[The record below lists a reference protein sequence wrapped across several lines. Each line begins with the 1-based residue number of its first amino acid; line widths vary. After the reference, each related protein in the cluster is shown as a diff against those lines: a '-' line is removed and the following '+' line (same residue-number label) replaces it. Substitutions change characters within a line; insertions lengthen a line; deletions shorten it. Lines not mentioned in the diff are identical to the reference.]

1 MRRRIIAGL
10 LAINLII
17 GLPVTD
23 TFAGQSIVQVQTDTD
38 VSVFDTQQTTNVTN
52 DEKSDIEINEKPENS
67 SNANNE
73 QVVETPKSDNSEEMK
88 NADETDTAGDQL
100 NGEQTETDKDAV
112 DSTEKDKTEEIKGT
126 ETVEAEEEVPTTE
139 QIETTET
146 TETLETAEEP
156 ELALLALNAAE
167 YLDIAKC
174 FGVKYNAVNKTVQ
187 IENRMDF
194 IMLSNC
200 DPAIVADFTINI
212 SATAANSLLNLEKE
226 NGDEYEFR
234 GIGDE
239 DNPFH
244 GTINSTGINKIQ
256 VNRTFFGGLRSDASI
271 GNAIKIVWDG
281 DDSVPMLA
289 GTYVISGTGEYKL
302 PENLSIESAE
312 ADTVKMGGLIG
323 TVKCADPTASGTLV
337 LGSFVSYKNVAVD
350 VSNGNAGLICNTLES
365 GAIRLKEGALPTTA
379 WSVSGSGDAG
389 GLIGHMNAGTK
400 LEFAIEN
407 GSADKLTVTST
418 AGNAGGIAGV
428 IDDGAAVILKSSFTL
443 SNLNVTG
450 TTSGGGV
457 AGTTSNEAVQAEG
470 ASKLIMTAP
479 TVKAKGTGS
488 SAGGFYGDY
497 TVSNENVDAYPQY
510 VEIDSVNVTVQ
521 DGKRGDANGGNAGG
535 IFGTFKFNTD
545 YTFDWNNKLFNA
557 KWTDGSAEGYGA
569 VIGQVISDNRK
580 CKLILQNISLKSFYV
595 KGGNRSNYQGGII
608 GRIGSVDKPVYVEMN
623 NINVDADMPFAAST
637 RGFGGVAGQLTAGSI
652 LKAVNLTVKT
662 RDNANSDFAIWE
674 GGGLVGYAGAGS
686 VLELSGTT
694 DISGA
699 RFNPFQNKY
708 VGQLVG
714 AQDNALIYARGDGNG
729 NGWTFKRSATAYKVN
744 DIGNYGEILRLKDA
758 GGTAVTG
765 LSTDLVTIT
774 DDHIVTMKV
783 PSAAYG
789 ENEISIASVDDFA
802 LLAITWNSQGYFS
815 ADAGNINSQTWK
827 NLFTKNIILA
837 ADIDLTGTGIIGLT
851 RDNRIGNDTTYS
863 YQGTF
868 DGRGNTIIMA
878 AGETFGLRGDSAASG
893 EGSGQLYSYCN
904 DSNCHTDIGLFA
916 QAGGSIKDLVIK
928 GNITFSTYG
937 GWGNAGGIAG
947 RTCGNIV
954 LVQNVKA
961 EETITLMQI
970 ADGKTTYIGGFFGE
984 NNVSMVTID
993 QTSYAGAAIQL
1004 NNVASGAGDNVHAG
1018 GMIGTSRVNVTIDC
1032 NSAAVGGSITS
1043 DSTENLYCG
1052 GMIATIQNGGT
1063 VNIRDLS
1070 VDGLVIAAE
1079 KANGTCGGFLGYS
1092 WNKVQVNFAINSTNS
1107 TNSAEYALKVKNN
1120 AQINAP
1126 NANVGGLVYTSTGKS
1141 RWTVNEKGINLSGA
1155 QITAGNNKA
1164 LGLLVCHGES
1174 LYLEFTE
1181 HWSTA
1186 YELSGISLS
1195 TTAAIFDE
1203 LVAYTASS
1211 AANIWKNGENGII
1224 SLATKQRVG
1233 VNPGIECTTYVNRTT
1248 YGSGKNN
1255 GCSRYYY
1262 DLDKKIETV
1271 NATTKNGKID
1281 TREELLIWSVYLY
1294 ANNNLKSY
1302 FKVGDSGEV
1311 KYSIGGSSEDKPAD
1325 LNMKGL
1331 SYYPINLSAEDVTV
1345 ENAKITFDNETIEKA
1360 ESSNKS
1366 TVGSQDVHTQH
1377 YAMHSGLFHDQDNG
1391 EITVNVKNVTFSGSI
1406 GKVADYDS
1414 GVLFSG
1420 SVGGSKTDN
1429 VLHIYTMNLEQITLD
1444 GLTVYNIG
1452 DKKAPMLL
1460 NQLGSYITV
1469 SVDTVSAKNYASP
1482 GQKAAASSLIGDV
1495 GSGNGTQI
1503 SISFSN
1509 IALPD
1514 KTMDKG
1520 GIFTKATL
1528 LNSFQYADDG
1538 VAVGT
1543 YNFYHKDDYAGNT
1556 HDHHNVTYGAEIT
1569 DASDDTPAGTK
1580 EYKTLQQWYYDET
1593 LHGKEEGIV
1602 KDKDGSTDFRAYL
1615 PYVAVPYNMGNHTHE
1630 LKINQRVSNLTNGCG
1645 TYGHPYVI
1653 TKASELI
1660 ILAEYLA
1667 GGENAKPRKDW
1678 VVTITS
1684 DQNQLCS
1691 SANRLDVS
1699 YQYDGTNWVQ
1709 VKQDSG
1715 EWVEASPQ
1723 VTLANA
1729 VMYRYLLS
1737 AYYDIQGEADT
1748 AGGYE
1753 LTLNN
1758 FKGLGN
1764 TVYPFRGVITSSNG
1778 TTVKLLGSETANGFI
1793 PYSYGSVIKDISFS
1807 YQTQDGKGKALAYQ
1821 KASTYYPQTCFGG
1834 VIGCIMGGDNI
1845 IDNVSVTMS
1854 EGWLTLT
1861 GEKKYLLQ
1869 VGGFVGSVCGGGV
1882 IFRNM
1887 TGKSGLA
1894 DNMISSGSVAEN
1906 ATDSLYVNP
1915 YVGRVLDG
1923 FAFSEGCEVANTNKN
1938 YKINKLDTKDIR
1950 VLTTTGG
1957 EKGSRTFC
1965 FKTEIK
1971 DAQGL
1976 LILSALINSG
1986 AAAGSSDGGSS
1997 SSYGGTYA
2005 YWGVSY
2011 QGQNS
2016 SKDTTYKL
2024 GNGIYGKVRNASYD
2038 HIGDPDRAVS
2048 DFEKAKKDDQTAP
2061 GCSSNQSGKN
2071 AETLN
2076 GDITNAP
2083 YLVTKY
2089 CNKATFYIA
2098 GCDRSVGF
2106 VMNSQANYNMKG
2118 YGNGYQGISAR
2129 YSSNALN
2136 GQKANKD
2143 RIVPWV
2149 TYFKGENSTL
2159 EVDMSVKEYGQDD
2172 FCAVSAGGIYN
2183 LIQVNPVDL
2192 KGANVLEKL
2201 TIADSSISI
2210 QYYDETGA
2218 EVTEIGKI
2226 EQGYAYEAVGVGGF
2240 AGNNASNMVA
2250 DTNNASYKF
2259 QNVNIKDS
2267 SFTSPGGAGGLMG
2280 NAGKMTWE
2288 NKFAKLF
2295 GSDKVF
2301 FGVNLLDC
2309 TYSRLTVNGRC
2320 AAGGFVGSVNSNSA
2334 VKSSVQFTTAGE
2346 HVVDGTQPSTVKASG
2361 LWYGKEKS
2369 YAGGIFGDVRTKFY
2383 MNEKDTGEL
2392 VLEHTTVSSENA
2404 TGGVVGYVGNEYKI
2418 LHTTFCGSQS
2428 GSATLEGS
2436 SLAGGIVGEGAANG
2450 NIENCKVNYIKI
2462 NSTKGTVGRIGGIV
2476 GYISKGTSSV
2486 KNCTVEHFNANGNMV
2501 GGVAGYINDATVQV
2515 FGCKVLGET
2524 NAQIQLDAANSAGGI
2539 LAFFNTTNP
2548 ITIEQ
2553 CQVNAVKVNA
2563 ITYAGGLVANMNGDQ
2578 KNVLCLYDSA
2588 VQNSM
2593 ITGVY
2598 TGGVVGI
2605 LHGTVQGTNLLC
2617 ANNSV
2622 SGEKG
2627 KLGNIFG
2634 YVGGKFKNVY
2644 LSGVSLQK
2652 GTGTTNLSDLCG
2664 NSNQLKGKGYI
2675 AFADYD
2681 GTAMTAGSADSTAG
2695 TEKDLLGV
2703 TPVFPYVTTSP
2714 KSSLSVKKGYDYLLY
2729 GDSASWTSENNA
2741 FTLKAEKIWNE
2752 RTSASNTKYVYSK
2765 TGVSEFNFSENVST
2779 YNDMQPEH
2787 ADTDFPVLLV
2797 TSENAEKVIADYLDI
2812 VTNGGYSEANKLKQV
2827 KAEAEVYSYD
2837 SAQKK
2842 FVYDSTE
2849 AAALQIKNQ
2858 DGSIVFQA
2866 PIGYDNNRNRFTLLT
2881 VTFGKVEGHQ
2891 YKVQVPLIVRRML
2904 QVDFTATLNY
2914 GTHFK
2919 STDYDNL
2926 TGHVL
2931 ESFGNSVTAYLT
2943 YTYNSEKGAY
2953 ADYGWKNYVEAGGD
2967 ATKVLEK
2974 QIIFAQDDP
2983 VPVGT
2988 QLTLVDC
2995 QDNNRRM
3002 YSYTTTDA
3010 DVKMTKTTISLSS
3023 FTNPDG
3029 KAFASRSIGEVM
3041 GVQAEE
3047 NAAGTFLETDKEGIP
3062 TDTEVTGAVSGVLP
3076 SVKIGE
3082 KYYRLAQSGETGGR
3096 RYKVTIPEENLA
3108 EAGKSKI
3115 KENYYLVITMPESA
3129 VGKANGAIQTDFESR
3144 EIPYQINYELRGGGV
3159 DKQENTASTYQIS
3172 SGYQQKLQD
3181 NSNLNQKELIEAYR
3195 TLKIC
3200 ITDEIT
3206 FPKGQAYQIG
3216 DQLYLRF
3223 IGSLQNWITENG
3235 SQKVASAEFPAG
3247 TEGQVHFYIYTV
3259 DGDKR
3264 TYYSDVQ
3271 SGSMIKWS
3279 TGSARMPVT
3288 ADGYLWTS
3296 DGGNMELP
3304 LSSDGSVANAIS
3316 LQGVRDSILQ
3326 NSGGDKTTGTFYV
3339 EAVLD
3344 AELPSVGLD
3353 VIPQTQLSSD
3363 GSTPIDYAKITYTS
3377 QLSAEKSSLSYS
3389 NMKKTLQGDT
3399 KYYRQETDSAVLTY
3413 DADDVNQL
3421 GINPYDL
3428 GQNVD
3433 ASKEH
3438 ALIDTTAVYDLA
3450 EVRDLENTL
3459 LQSGGV
3465 RFTLKVLQKD
3475 SVAGRTEKYGAQIAG
3490 ESIDAEGSILN
3501 DADQYL
3507 TVKLTGEENPELTYQ
3522 NGIWS
3527 WTIPQS
3533 SYVENHV
3540 IKTGSSFDGTE
3551 FMQALQ
3557 LQVKV
3562 NNIESAKH
3570 YYSNYKVVVEAEILD
3585 AQGNAINAT
3594 TSEDYL
3600 IYTLAK
3606 IRPEF
3611 VE

>member
-1 MRRRIIAGL
+1 M
-10 LAINLII
+10 
-17 GLPVTD
+17 
-23 TFAGQSIVQVQTDTD
+23 
-38 VSVFDTQQTTNVTN
+38 
-52 DEKSDIEINEKPENS
+52 
-67 SNANNE
+67 
-73 QVVETPKSDNSEEMK
+73 
-88 NADETDTAGDQL
+88 
-100 NGEQTETDKDAV
+100 
-112 DSTEKDKTEEIKGT
+112 
-126 ETVEAEEEVPTTE
+126 
-139 QIETTET
+139 
-146 TETLETAEEP
+146 
-156 ELALLALNAAE
+156 
-167 YLDIAKC
+167 
-174 FGVKYNAVNKTVQ
+174 
-187 IENRMDF
+187 
-194 IMLSNC
+194 
-200 DPAIVADFTINI
+200 
-212 SATAANSLLNLEKE
+212 
-226 NGDEYEFR
+226 
-234 GIGDE
+234 
-239 DNPFH
+239 
-244 GTINSTGINKIQ
+244 
-256 VNRTFFGGLRSDASI
+256 
-271 GNAIKIVWDG
+271 
-281 DDSVPMLA
+281 
-289 GTYVISGTGEYKL
+289 
-302 PENLSIESAE
+302 
-312 ADTVKMGGLIG
+312 
-323 TVKCADPTASGTLV
+323 
-337 LGSFVSYKNVAVD
+337 
-350 VSNGNAGLICNTLES
+350 
-365 GAIRLKEGALPTTA
+365 
-379 WSVSGSGDAG
+379 
-389 GLIGHMNAGTK
+389 
-400 LEFAIEN
+400 
-407 GSADKLTVTST
+407 
-418 AGNAGGIAGV
+418 
-428 IDDGAAVILKSSFTL
+428 
-443 SNLNVTG
+443 
-450 TTSGGGV
+450 
-457 AGTTSNEAVQAEG
+457 
-470 ASKLIMTAP
+470 
-479 TVKAKGTGS
+479 
-488 SAGGFYGDY
+488 
-497 TVSNENVDAYPQY
+497 
-510 VEIDSVNVTVQ
+510 
-521 DGKRGDANGGNAGG
+521 
-535 IFGTFKFNTD
+535 
-545 YTFDWNNKLFNA
+545 
-557 KWTDGSAEGYGA
+557 
-569 VIGQVISDNRK
+569 
-580 CKLILQNISLKSFYV
+580 
-595 KGGNRSNYQGGII
+595 
-608 GRIGSVDKPVYVEMN
+608 
-623 NINVDADMPFAAST
+623 
-637 RGFGGVAGQLTAGSI
+637 
-652 LKAVNLTVKT
+652 
-662 RDNANSDFAIWE
+662 
-674 GGGLVGYAGAGS
+674 
-686 VLELSGTT
+686 
-694 DISGA
+694 
-699 RFNPFQNKY
+699 
-708 VGQLVG
+708 
-714 AQDNALIYARGDGNG
+714 
-729 NGWTFKRSATAYKVN
+729 
-744 DIGNYGEILRLKDA
+744 
-758 GGTAVTG
+758 
-765 LSTDLVTIT
+765 
-774 DDHIVTMKV
+774 
-783 PSAAYG
+783 
-789 ENEISIASVDDFA
+789 
-802 LLAITWNSQGYFS
+802 
-815 ADAGNINSQTWK
+815 
-827 NLFTKNIILA
+827 
-837 ADIDLTGTGIIGLT
+837 
-851 RDNRIGNDTTYS
+851 
-863 YQGTF
+863 
-868 DGRGNTIIMA
+868 
-878 AGETFGLRGDSAASG
+878 
-893 EGSGQLYSYCN
+893 
-904 DSNCHTDIGLFA
+904 
-916 QAGGSIKDLVIK
+916 
-928 GNITFSTYG
+928 
-937 GWGNAGGIAG
+937 
-947 RTCGNIV
+947 
-954 LVQNVKA
+954 
-961 EETITLMQI
+961 
-970 ADGKTTYIGGFFGE
+970 
-984 NNVSMVTID
+984 
-993 QTSYAGAAIQL
+993 
-1004 NNVASGAGDNVHAG
+1004 
-1018 GMIGTSRVNVTIDC
+1018 
-1032 NSAAVGGSITS
+1032 
-1043 DSTENLYCG
+1043 
-1052 GMIATIQNGGT
+1052 
-1063 VNIRDLS
+1063 
-1070 VDGLVIAAE
+1070 
-1079 KANGTCGGFLGYS
+1079 
-1092 WNKVQVNFAINSTNS
+1092 
-1107 TNSAEYALKVKNN
+1107 
-1120 AQINAP
+1120 
-1126 NANVGGLVYTSTGKS
+1126 
-1141 RWTVNEKGINLSGA
+1141 
-1155 QITAGNNKA
+1155 
-1164 LGLLVCHGES
+1164 
-1174 LYLEFTE
+1174 
-1181 HWSTA
+1181 
-1186 YELSGISLS
+1186 
-1195 TTAAIFDE
+1195 
-1203 LVAYTASS
+1203 
-1211 AANIWKNGENGII
+1211 
-1224 SLATKQRVG
+1224 
-1233 VNPGIECTTYVNRTT
+1233 
-1248 YGSGKNN
+1248 
-1255 GCSRYYY
+1255 
-1262 DLDKKIETV
+1262 
-1271 NATTKNGKID
+1271 
-1281 TREELLIWSVYLY
+1281 
-1294 ANNNLKSY
+1294 
-1302 FKVGDSGEV
+1302 
-1311 KYSIGGSSEDKPAD
+1311 
-1325 LNMKGL
+1325 
-1331 SYYPINLSAEDVTV
+1331 
-1345 ENAKITFDNETIEKA
+1345 
-1360 ESSNKS
+1360 
-1366 TVGSQDVHTQH
+1366 
-1377 YAMHSGLFHDQDNG
+1377 
-1391 EITVNVKNVTFSGSI
+1391 
-1406 GKVADYDS
+1406 
-1414 GVLFSG
+1414 
-1420 SVGGSKTDN
+1420 
-1429 VLHIYTMNLEQITLD
+1429 
-1444 GLTVYNIG
+1444 
-1452 DKKAPMLL
+1452 
-1460 NQLGSYITV
+1460 
-1469 SVDTVSAKNYASP
+1469 
-1482 GQKAAASSLIGDV
+1482 
-1495 GSGNGTQI
+1495 
-1503 SISFSN
+1503 
-1509 IALPD
+1509 
-1514 KTMDKG
+1514 
-1520 GIFTKATL
+1520 
-1528 LNSFQYADDG
+1528 
-1538 VAVGT
+1538 AVGT

-1569 DASDDTPAGTK
+1569 DASDDTTAGTK

-1593 LHGKEEGIV
+1593 LYGKEEGIV
-1602 KDKDGSTDFRAYL
+1602 KDKDGSTDFRTYL
-1615 PYVAVPYNMGNHTHE
+1615 PYVAEAYNTGKHTHE

-1678 VVTITS
+1678 IVTITS

-1699 YQYDGTNWVQ
+1699 YQYNGTNWVQ
-1709 VKQDSG
+1709 VKQNSG

-1748 AGGYE
+1748 TRRYE

-1861 GEKKYLLQ
+1861 GQKKYLLQ
-1869 VGGFVGSVCGGGV
+1869 VGGYVGSVCGGGV

-1887 TGKSGLA
+1887 DGKAGLT

-1906 ATDSLYVNP
+1906 DTASLYVNP

-2192 KGANVLEKL
+2192 NGANVLEKL
-2201 TIADSSISI
+2201 TIANSYISI

-2250 DTNNASYKF
+2250 DANNASYKF
-2259 QNVNIKDS
+2259 QNINIKDS

-2309 TYSRLTVNGRC
+2309 TYSGLTVNGRC

-2346 HVVDGTQPSTVKASG
+2346 HVVDGTEASTVKASG

-2369 YAGGIFGDVRTKFY
+2369 YAGGIFGNVRTKFY

-2418 LHTTFCGSQS
+2418 LHTTFRGIQS
-2428 GSATLEGS
+2428 AFATIDGS

-2578 KNVLCLYDSA
+2578 KNVLYLYDSA

-2681 GTAMTAGSADSTAG
+2681 GAAMTAGSADSTAG

-2765 TGVSEFNFSENVST
+2765 TDVSEFNFSENVST

-2858 DGSIVFQA
+2858 DGSIVFRA

-3010 DVKMTKTTISLSS
+3010 DAKMTKTTISLSS

-3029 KAFASRSIGEVM
+3029 TAFASRSIGEVM

-3076 SVKIGE
+3076 TVKIGE

-3096 RYKVTIPEENLA
+3096 RYKVTIPEENLS

-3129 VGKANGAIQTDFESR
+3129 IGKANGAIQTDFESR

-3181 NSNLNQKELIEAYR
+3181 NSNLNQKELIEADR
-3195 TLKIC
+3195 ILKIC

-3264 TYYSDVQ
+3264 TYYSVVQ

-3296 DGGNMELP
+3296 DGGNMEVP

-3353 VIPQTQLSSD
+3353 VIPQTQLSAD

-3450 EVRDLENTL
+3450 EMRDLENTL

-3475 SVAGRTEKYGAQIAG
+3475 SAAGRTEKYGAQIAG
-3490 ESIDAEGSILN
+3490 ESIDAEGSLLN

-3551 FMQALQ
+3551 FMQAVQ

>member
-10 LAINLII
+10 LVINLII

-23 TFAGQSIVQVQTDTD
+23 ISAEQSIVQVQTDTD
-38 VSVFDTQQTTNVTN
+38 ESVSDTQQTTNVEN
-52 DEKSDIEINEKPENS
+52 NEKSE
-67 SNANNE
+67 
-73 QVVETPKSDNSEEMK
+73 NSEETK
-88 NADETDTAGDQL
+88 NEDETDKAGNQR
-100 NGEQTETDKDAV
+100 NGELTENDKKAV
-112 DSTEKDKTEEIKGT
+112 DSTEKDKTEEIEGT
-126 ETVEAEEEVPTTE
+126 ETVNPEEEVPTTE
-139 QIETTET
+139 KIETTET
-146 TETLETAEEP
+146 AETTEEP
-156 ELALLALNAAE
+156 ELALFALNVNG
-167 YLDIAKC
+167 YLDIADC
-174 FGVKYNAVNKTVQ
+174 FGAKYNAVNKAVQ

-200 DPAIVADFTINI
+200 DPAVVSELTINI
-212 SATAANSLLNLEKE
+212 SATAAGSLLNLEKE
-226 NGDEYEFR
+226 DGDEYEFR

-239 DNPFH
+239 ANPFH
-244 GTINSTGINKIQ
+244 GTLNSTGINKIQ
-256 VNRTFFGGLRSDASI
+256 VNQTFFGGLRSGASI

-281 DDSVPMLA
+281 DGSVPMLA
-289 GTYVISGTGEYKL
+289 GTYVMDGAGECKL

-312 ADTVKMGGLIG
+312 ADTVIMGGLIG

-337 LGSFVSYKNVAVD
+337 LGSFVSYKNVAVN

-389 GLIGHMNAGTK
+389 GLIGHMNAGTN
-400 LEFAIEN
+400 LELAIAN
-407 GSADKLTVTST
+407 GSADNLTVTST
-418 AGNAGGIAGV
+418 AGNAGGVAGV
-428 IDDGAAVILKSSFTL
+428 IEDGAAVILKSSFTL
-443 SNLNVTG
+443 SKLNVTG
-450 TTSGGGV
+450 AASGGGV
-457 AGTTSNEAVQAEG
+457 AGTTSNDAVQAEG
-470 ASKLIMTAP
+470 DSKLTMTAP

-488 SAGGFYGDY
+488 SAGGVYGDY
-497 TVSNENVDAYPQY
+497 TVTNANKFPECIRVQK
-510 VEIDSVNVTVQ
+510 VNVAVIGGNYSI
-521 DGKRGDANGGNAGG
+521 DNGGNAGG
-535 IFGTFKFNTD
+535 IFGKLCLNTASYTIAFNNVDSGEAFQSTWPN
-545 YTFDWNNKLFNA
+545 TSVQGEN
-557 KWTDGSAEGYGA
+557 YGA
-569 VIGQVISDNRK
+569 IAGQVVSSAITNTMTIQDVRMESAYVSGDNRTR
-580 CKLILQNISLKSFYV
+580 F
-595 KGGNRSNYQGGII
+595 QGGLI
-608 GRIGSVDKPVYVEMN
+608 GKLGGSTGEAAYLEVS
-623 NINVDADMPFAAST
+623 NVNVKCTQPYAKNPM
-637 RGFGGVAGQLTAGSI
+637 GFGGLVGCVAEGSI
-652 LKAVNLTVKT
+652 LKMTDNVKIAT
-662 RDNANSDFAIWE
+662 TNDIYE
-674 GGGLVGYAGAGS
+674 GGSVVGYACAGS
-686 VLELSGTT
+686 AVEFSGTT
-694 DISGA
+694 DTSEV
-699 RFNPFQNKY
+699 RFRLYNNSAHFA
-708 VGQLVG
+708 GQLVG
-714 AQDNALIYARGDGNG
+714 AQENALIYARGDGNG
-729 NGWTFKRSATAYKVN
+729 NGWTFNRSTTAYKVN

-758 GGTAVTG
+758 NGTATAG
-765 LSTDLVTIT
+765 LGTDLITIT
-774 DDHIVTMKV
+774 ADHKVTLKA

-789 ENEISIASVDDFA
+789 GNEISIASADDFA

-815 ADAGNINSQTWK
+815 ADAGNINSQTWM
-827 NLFTKNIILA
+827 NLFAKNITLA
-837 ADIDLTGTGIIGLT
+837 ADINLTGTGMIGFT
-851 RDNRIGNDTTYS
+851 RDNRIADNEQYAYS
-863 YQGTF
+863 GILDGGTHKI
-868 DGRGNTIIMA
+868 TLAI
-878 AGETFGLRGDSAASG
+878 GETFGRRNNAAASG
-893 EGSGQLYSYCN
+893 DGSGQLYPFTHYYESQLKY
-904 DSNCHTDIGLFA
+904 CHTELGLFA
-916 QAGGSIKDLVIK
+916 QVNGSVKNLVID
-928 GNITFSTYG
+928 GIINFGTYAS
-937 GWGNAGGIAG
+937 WGNVGGIAG
-947 RTCGNIV
+947 RTYRTS
-954 LVQNVKA
+954 VQVSGVKA

-984 NNVSMVTID
+984 NNVSSVTID

-1004 NNVASGAGDNVHAG
+1004 NNVVSGAGDDVHAG

-1032 NSAAVGGSITS
+1032 NSATVGGSITS

-1079 KANGTCGGFLGYS
+1079 KTNGTCGGFLGYS
-1092 WNKVQVNFAINSTNS
+1092 WNNVQVNFAS
-1107 TNSAEYALKVKNN
+1107 NSAEYALKVKNN
-1120 AQINAP
+1120 AKINAP
-1126 NANVGGLVYTSTGKS
+1126 NANVGGLAYTSTGKS
-1141 RWTVNEKGINLSGA
+1141 RWTVNDKGINLSGA

-1186 YELSGISLS
+1186 YELSGISLT
-1195 TTAAIFDE
+1195 TTADTFDE
-1203 LVAYTASS
+1203 LVAYTTSY
-1211 AANIWKNGENGII
+1211 AANISNNNVNGIV

-1233 VNPGIECTTYVNRTT
+1233 VNPGTECTTYVNRTT
-1248 YGSGKNN
+1248 YGSGKTN

-1271 NATTKNGKID
+1271 NAATKDGWID
-1281 TREELLIWSVYLY
+1281 TPEELLIWSVYQY
-1294 ANNNLKSY
+1294 ATGNLKDY

-1311 KYSIGGSSEDKPAD
+1311 QYNIGSASADSPAKLD
-1325 LNMKGL
+1325 MKGL
-1331 SYYPINLSAEDVTV
+1331 SYYPIDLSAGDVTV
-1345 ENAKITFDNETIEKA
+1345 QNAKITFYNETIEKA
-1360 ESSNKS
+1360 ENGNKS
-1366 TVGSQDVHTQH
+1366 TVGNWHVHTQH
-1377 YAMHSGLFHDQDNG
+1377 YAMHCGLFRNQANG
-1391 EITVNVKNVTFSGSI
+1391 EMKVNVKNVTFAGSI
-1406 GKVADYDS
+1406 GKVYDAS

-1429 VLHIYTMNLEQITLD
+1429 VLHIFTMNLEQITLD

-1452 DKKAPMLL
+1452 DTKAPMLL
-1460 NQLGSYITV
+1460 NQLGSYVTV
-1469 SVDTVSAKNYASP
+1469 AVDTVNAKNYAPS
-1482 GQKAAASSLIGDV
+1482 GQKAASSLIGDV
-1495 GSGNGTQI
+1495 GAGDGTQI

-1514 KTMDKG
+1514 KTTDKG

-1569 DASDDTPAGTK
+1569 DASDDTSAGTK
-1580 EYKTLQQWYYDET
+1580 EYKALQQWYYDEK

-1615 PYVAVPYNMGNHTHE
+1615 PYVAVAYNTENHTHE
-1630 LKINQRVSNLTNGCG
+1630 LKINQRVSNLANGCG

-1653 TKASELI
+1653 TKASELM

-1699 YQYDGTNWVQ
+1699 YQYNGANWVQ

-1715 EWVEASPQ
+1715 AWVEASPQ

-1748 AGGYE
+1748 AGGHQ

-1778 TTVKLLGSETANGFI
+1778 ATVKLLGSETANGFI

-1807 YQTQDGKGKALAYQ
+1807 YQKQDGKEKALAYQ
-1821 KASTYYPQTCFGG
+1821 NASTYYPQTCFGG

-1887 TGKSGLA
+1887 DEKAGLT
-1894 DNMISSGSVAEN
+1894 DNMISGGSVAEN
-1906 ATDSLYVNP
+1906 ATASLYVNP

-1923 FAFSEGCEVANTNKN
+1923 FAFSEGCEVTNTNKN
-1938 YKINKLDTKDIR
+1938 YKINPLDTKDTG

-1957 EKGSRTFC
+1957 AQEAWKGHTYHLQ
-1965 FKTEIK
+1965 TTIK
-1971 DAQGL
+1971 NKQGL
-1976 LILSALINSG
+1976 LLLSALVNSG
-1986 AAAGSSDGGSS
+1986 ACAGGDTSSN
-1997 SSYGGTYA
+1997 GGTYA
-2005 YWGVSY
+2005 YWGSQY
-2011 QGQNS
+2011 D
-2016 SKDTTYKL
+2016 SKTKYKF
-2024 GNGIYGKVRNASYD
+2024 GNDHYGKVRNANYNY
-2038 HIGDPDRAVS
+2038 IGHPEKQEAES
-2048 DFEKAKKDDQTAP
+2048 DFKNAILDDQKAP
-2061 GCSSNQSGKN
+2061 GYAGNQVICS
-2071 AETLN
+2071 AETLDA
-2076 GDITNAP
+2076 GTNAP
-2083 YLVTKY
+2083 YLITKY
-2089 CNKATFYIA
+2089 CNKSTFYIS
-2098 GCDRSVGF
+2098 GYQRRVSF
-2106 VMNSQANYNMKG
+2106 VMADGDGTDYDMSG

-2129 YSSNALN
+2129 YVSNALN
-2136 GQKANKD
+2136 GGNKD
-2143 RIVPWV
+2143 RVIPWV
-2149 TYFKGENSTL
+2149 TTFDGKQNTLEVKRSTL
-2159 EVDMSVKEYGQDD
+2159 EYESDD
-2172 FCAVSAGGIYN
+2172 FVTVSSGGLYN
-2183 LIQVNPVDL
+2183 LIQLDMKEMPDRDAYALSN
-2192 KGANVLEKL
+2192 L
-2201 TIADSSISI
+2201 TIKDSEIFISYYNADGK
-2210 QYYDETGA
+2210 ETTGGN
-2218 EVTEIGKI
+2218 T
-2226 EQGYAYEAVGVGGF
+2226 AVGVGGF
-2240 AGNNASNMVA
+2240 AGNNARNLSVNE
-2250 DTNNASYKF
+2250 NNASATFKNVTIINSKF
-2259 QNVNIKDS
+2259 HS
-2267 SFTSPGGAGGLMG
+2267 SGGAGGLMG
-2280 NAGKMTWE
+2280 NAGISNGDHNLNTLYGSGD
-2288 NKFAKLF
+2288 NRLGINLIDCSYSKLDIY
-2295 GSDKVF
+2295 GE
-2301 FGVNLLDC
+2301 
-2309 TYSRLTVNGRC
+2309 Y
-2320 AAGGFVGSVNSNSA
+2320 AAGGFVGYICNNSQNNDK
-2334 VKSSVQFTTAGE
+2334 VKSSVLVKNMTDNIVGADSKIVAGSRYSDSYAAGIFGYVKTRLE
-2346 HVVDGTQPSTVKASG
+2346 INNITEQNISIGSTGNKIVAGGLIGKQENTFNIMNAS
-2361 LWYGKEKS
+2361 YAGKEKQ
-2369 YAGGIFGDVRTKFY
+2369 YATISIKQVDSNW
-2383 MNEKDTGEL
+2383 NEN
-2392 VLEHTTVSSENA
+2392 V
-2404 TGGVVGYVGNEYKI
+2404 I
-2418 LHTTFCGSQS
+2418 
-2428 GSATLEGS
+2428 
-2436 SLAGGIVGEGAANG
+2436 
-2450 NIENCKVNYIKI
+2450 
-2462 NSTKGTVGRIGGIV
+2462 IGGIV
-2476 GYISKGTSSV
+2476 GDTAISQDKTGTIQKCGVKYVTLTEEKVSGKIGGIIGYVEKGKECV
-2486 KNCTVEHFNANGNMV
+2486 VEQCKIEHFNANGNWTGGIV
-2501 GGVAGYINDATVQV
+2501 GSTNAVTTIT
-2515 FGCKVLGET
+2515 GCEVLGENTT
-2524 NAQIQLDAANSAGGI
+2524 NQIDLQGEYSVGGI
-2539 LAFFNTTNP
+2539 LGFVQSTNLVK
-2548 ITIEQ
+2548 IEQ
-2553 CQVNAVKVNA
+2553 CKVDNAFIHATTNSN
-2563 ITYAGGLVANMNGDQ
+2563 TYAGGFIANMNKSDN
-2578 KNVLCLYDSA
+2578 KINLFDNTI
-2588 VQNSM
+2588 QNSS
-2593 ITGVY
+2593 
-2598 TGGVVGI
+2598 
-2605 LHGTVQGTNLLC
+2605 VQ
-2617 ANNSV
+2617 A
-2622 SGEKG
+2622 
-2627 KLGNIFG
+2627 G
-2634 YVGGKFKNVY
+2634 YVGGMVGIMHGTLNGSNLLSSNTSINGGGNGKGLLIGFVNDGLKNVY

-2664 NSNQLKGKGYI
+2664 NSNKLKGKGYI
-2675 AFADYD
+2675 AFADYN
-2681 GTAMTAGSADSTAG
+2681 GAAMTAGSADSTAG

-2714 KSSLSVKKGYDYLLY
+2714 KSSLSVQKGYDYLLY

-2812 VTNGGYSEANKLKQV
+2812 VTNGGYSEANTLKQV
-2827 KAEAEVYSYD
+2827 TAGAEVYSYD
-2837 SAQKK
+2837 STQKK
-2842 FVYDSTE
+2842 FAYDSTA
-2849 AAALQIKNQ
+2849 AAALQIDKNQ
-2858 DGSIVFQA
+2858 DGSIVFHA
-2866 PIGYDNNRNRFTLLT
+2866 PIGYDNSRNRFTLLT
-2881 VTFGKVEGHQ
+2881 VTFGTVAGHQ

-2931 ESFGNSVTAYLT
+2931 ESYGNSVTAYLT

-2974 QIIFAQDDP
+2974 QIIFAQDDDLP
-2983 VPVGT
+2983 AGT

-3002 YSYTTTDA
+3002 YSYTITDA
-3010 DVKMTKTTISLSS
+3010 DAKTKSISLSS
-3023 FTNPDG
+3023 FTNPDS

-3047 NAAGTFLETDKEGIP
+3047 NAAGTFLETDKEGMP

-3076 SVKIGE
+3076 TVKIGE
-3082 KYYRLAQSGETGGR
+3082 KYYRLAQSGETGGK
-3096 RYKVTIPEENLA
+3096 RYKVTIPEENLS

-3159 DKQENTASTYQIS
+3159 DSQENTASTYQIS
-3172 SGYQQKLQD
+3172 SGYQQKLKD
-3181 NSNLNQKELIEAYR
+3181 NSNLNQKELIEADR

-3206 FPKGQAYQIG
+3206 FPKEQAYQIG

-3259 DGDKR
+3259 NGDKR
-3264 TYYSDVQ
+3264 TYYSTAQ
-3271 SGSMIKWS
+3271 SGSTIKWS
-3279 TGSARMPVT
+3279 TGSARTPVT

-3339 EAVLD
+3339 EAVLE

-3450 EVRDLENTL
+3450 EMRDLENTL

-3551 FMQALQ
+3551 FMQAVQ

-3570 YYSNYKVVVEAEILD
+3570 SYSNYKVVVEAEILD
-3585 AQGNAINAT
+3585 VQGNAINAT

>member
-10 LAINLII
+10 LAINLFI

-38 VSVFDTQQTTNVTN
+38 VSVSDVQQTTNVTN
-52 DEKSDIEINEKPENS
+52 SEKSDIEINEKPENS
-67 SNANNE
+67 SNADNE
-73 QVVETPKSDNSEEMK
+73 QAVETPKSDNSEEMK

-112 DSTEKDKTEEIKGT
+112 DSTEKDKTEETKGT
-126 ETVEAEEEVPTTE
+126 ETVEAEEEAPTTE
-139 QIETTET
+139 QIEATET
-146 TETLETAEEP
+146 TETTEEP
-156 ELALLALNAAE
+156 ELALFALNTVD

-174 FGVKYNAVNKTVQ
+174 FGVKYNAANNTVQ

-200 DPAIVADFTINI
+200 DPAIVAKLTINI
-212 SATAANSLLNLEKE
+212 NGTAANSTLDLEKKD
-226 NGDEYEFR
+226 GDTYEFR

-239 DNPFH
+239 NHPFC
-244 GTINSTGINKIQ
+244 GKIESTGITKIQ
-256 VNRTFFGGLRSDASI
+256 TNTTFFGGLSADAKVA
-271 GNAIKIVWDG
+271 NAIKIVWDG
-281 DDSVPMLA
+281 DGSVPMLA

-337 LGSFVSYKNVAVD
+337 LGSFVSYKNVAVN

-365 GAIRLKEGALPTTA
+365 GAIRLEAGALPTTA
-379 WSVSGSGDAG
+379 WSISGSGDAG
-389 GLIGHMNAGTK
+389 GLIGHMNAGTN
-400 LEFAIEN
+400 LELAIAD

-428 IDDGAAVILKSSFTL
+428 IDDGAAVILKSNFTL

-457 AGTTSNEAVQAEG
+457 AGTTSNDAVKAEG
-470 ASKLIMTAP
+470 DSKLTMTAP
-479 TVKAKGTGS
+479 TVKAKGVGS

-497 TVSNENVDAYPQY
+497 TVSNANVDAYPQY

-535 IFGTFKFNTD
+535 IFGTLQVNTN
-545 YTFDWNNKLFNA
+545 YKIDWTNNKLFKA
-557 KWTDGSAEGYGA
+557 KWTAGSAEGYGA
-569 VIGQVISDNRK
+569 VIGQVISDNRT
-580 CKLILQNISLKSFYV
+580 CKLILQKISLESYYV
-595 KGGNRSNYQGGII
+595 KDGNRSNYQGGII
-608 GRIGSVDKPVYVEMN
+608 GRIGSADKPVYVEMN
-623 NINVDADMPFAAST
+623 NIEVYADMPFAAST

-652 LKAVNLTVKT
+652 LKAVDLTVKT
-662 RDNANSDFAIWE
+662 NKNPHPDYAIWE

-729 NGWTFKRSATAYKVN
+729 NGWTFNRSTTAYKVN

-758 GGTAVTG
+758 NGTATIG
-765 LSTDLVTIT
+765 LSTDLITIT
-774 DDHIVTMKV
+774 ADHKVTLKA

-802 LLAITWNSQGYFS
+802 LLAIAWNSQGYFS

-827 NLFTKNIILA
+827 KLFTKNITLT

-916 QAGGSIKDLVIK
+916 QAGGIIQNLTIGGSIA
-928 GNITFSTYG
+928 FSTFG

-947 RTCGNIV
+947 RTYGTG
-954 LVQNVKA
+954 VQVSNVTA
-961 EETITLMQI
+961 EEAITLTQ
-970 ADGKTTYIGGFFGE
+970 AVNGKTTYIGGFYGE
-984 NNVSMVTID
+984 NNVSVVTID
-993 QTSYAGAAIQL
+993 QNSYAKARIEL
-1004 NNVASGAGDNVHAG
+1004 NVASGNADSVQAG
-1018 GMIGTSRVNVTIDC
+1018 GMIGTSQVNAVINCD
-1032 NSAAVGGSITS
+1032 AAIVGGSITS
-1043 DSTENLYCG
+1043 DSTKKLCG
-1052 GMIATIQNGGT
+1052 GGLIATIPNGGTVT

-1070 VDGLVIAAE
+1070 VDAFAISAE
-1079 KANGTCGGFLGYS
+1079 NASETCGGFLGYS
-1092 WNKVQVNFAINSTNS
+1092 WNNAQVNFSTN
-1107 TNSAEYALKVKNN
+1107 TTGYALKVKN
-1120 AQINAP
+1120 AAKINAP

-1141 RWTVNEKGINLSGA
+1141 RWTVNDKGINLSGA
-1155 QITAGNNKA
+1155 QITAGNGKA

-1181 HWSTA
+1181 HWSKA
-1186 YELSGISLS
+1186 YELTNISLT

-1211 AANIWKNGENGII
+1211 AANIMKNNENGIV
-1224 SLATKQRVG
+1224 SLATEQRVG
-1233 VNPGIECTTYVNRTT
+1233 VNTGTKCTTYVNRTT
-1248 YGSGKNN
+1248 YGNGKTN

-1262 DLDKKIETV
+1262 DLDQKIETV
-1271 NATTKNGKID
+1271 KTAPKDGWID
-1281 TREELLIWSVYLY
+1281 TPEELLIWSVYQY
-1294 ANNNLKSY
+1294 ATGNLKDY
-1302 FKVGDSGEV
+1302 FKFGDSGEV
-1311 KYSIGGSSEDKPAD
+1311 QYKIGGASADSPAKLD
-1325 LNMKGL
+1325 MKGL
-1331 SYYPINLSAEDVTV
+1331 SYYPINLSVGNVTV
-1345 ENAKITFDNETIEKA
+1345 QNANITFYNETIEKA
-1360 ESSNKS
+1360 ESSNSNKS
-1366 TVGSQDVHTQH
+1366 TVGNRDVHTQH
-1377 YAMHSGLFHDQDNG
+1377 YAMHSGLFHEQDNG
-1391 EITVNVKNVTFSGSI
+1391 EMTVNVKNVTFSGSI
-1406 GKVADYDS
+1406 GKVADDAS

-1444 GLTVYNIG
+1444 GLIVYNIG
-1452 DKKAPMLL
+1452 ATKAPMLF
-1460 NQLGSYITV
+1460 NQLGSYVTV
-1469 SVDTVSAKNYASP
+1469 SVDTVSAKNYASS

-1495 GSGNGTQI
+1495 GSGDGTQI

-1514 KTMDKG
+1514 KTTDKG
-1520 GIFTKATL
+1520 GIFTRATL

-1543 YNFYHKDDYAGNT
+1543 YNFYHKDDYTGNT

-1569 DASDDTPAGTK
+1569 DASDDTSAGTK

-1593 LHGKEEGIV
+1593 LHGKENGIV
-1602 KDKDGSTDFRAYL
+1602 KDKDDSTDFRAYL
-1615 PYVAVPYNMGNHTHE
+1615 PYVAVAYNTKNHTHE
-1630 LKINQRVSNLTNGCG
+1630 LKINQRVSNLTEGCG

-1691 SANRLDVS
+1691 SAKRLDVS
-1699 YQYDGTNWVQ
+1699 YQYNGTDWVQ

-1715 EWVEASPQ
+1715 EWVETASPS

-1737 AYYDIQGEADT
+1737 AYYDIQGETDKT
-1748 AGGYE
+1748 GRYE

-1764 TVYPFRGVITSSNG
+1764 TVYPFRGVITSSKG
-1778 TTVKLLGSETANGFI
+1778 AIVKLLGSETANGFI

-1807 YQTQDGKGKALAYQ
+1807 YLTQDGKGKALAYQ

-1854 EGWLTLT
+1854 NGWLTLT

-1869 VGGFVGSVCGGGV
+1869 VGGYVGSVCGGGV

-1887 TGKSGLA
+1887 DGKSGLT
-1894 DNMISSGSVAEN
+1894 DNMISGGSVAEN
-1906 ATDSLYVNP
+1906 ATASLYVNP

-1938 YKINKLDTKDIR
+1938 YKINELDTKDIG

-1957 EKGSRTFC
+1957 AREAWKGHTYHLQ
-1965 FKTEIK
+1965 TTIK
-1971 DAQGL
+1971 NKQGL
-1976 LILSALINSG
+1976 LLLSALVNSG
-1986 AAAGSSDGGSS
+1986 ACAGGDTSSN
-1997 SSYGGTYA
+1997 GGTYA
-2005 YWGVSY
+2005 YWGSQY
-2011 QGQNS
+2011 D
-2016 SKDTTYKL
+2016 SKTKYKF
-2024 GNGIYGKVRNASYD
+2024 GNDHYGKVRNANYNY
-2038 HIGDPDRAVS
+2038 IGHPEKQEAES
-2048 DFEKAKKDDQTAP
+2048 DFKNAILDDQKAP
-2061 GCSSNQSGKN
+2061 GYAGNQVICS
-2071 AETLN
+2071 AETLDA
-2076 GDITNAP
+2076 GTNAP
-2083 YLVTKY
+2083 YLITKY
-2089 CNKATFYIA
+2089 CNKSTFYIS
-2098 GCDRSVGF
+2098 GYQRRVSF
-2106 VMNSQANYNMKG
+2106 VMADGTDYNMSD

-2129 YSSNALN
+2129 YVSNALN
-2136 GQKANKD
+2136 GGNND
-2143 RIVPWV
+2143 RVIPWV
-2149 TYFKGENSTL
+2149 TTFDGNQRTLEVKRSTL
-2159 EVDMSVKEYGQDD
+2159 EYESDD
-2172 FCAVSAGGIYN
+2172 FVTVSSGGLYN
-2183 LIQVNPVDL
+2183 LIQLDMKEMPDQDAYALSN
-2192 KGANVLEKL
+2192 L
-2201 TIADSSISI
+2201 TIKDSEIFISYYNADGK
-2210 QYYDETGA
+2210 ETTGGN
-2218 EVTEIGKI
+2218 T
-2226 EQGYAYEAVGVGGF
+2226 AVGVGGF
-2240 AGNNASNMVA
+2240 AGNNARNLSVNE
-2250 DTNNASYKF
+2250 NNASATFKNVTIINSKF
-2259 QNVNIKDS
+2259 HS
-2267 SFTSPGGAGGLMG
+2267 SGGAGGLMG
-2280 NAGKMTWE
+2280 NAGISNGDHNLNTLYGSGD
-2288 NKFAKLF
+2288 NRLGINLIDCSYSKLDIY
-2295 GSDKVF
+2295 GE
-2301 FGVNLLDC
+2301 
-2309 TYSRLTVNGRC
+2309 Y
-2320 AAGGFVGSVNSNSA
+2320 AAGGFVGYICNNSQNNDK
-2334 VKSSVQFTTAGE
+2334 VKSSVLVKDMTDNIVGADSKIVAGSRYS
-2346 HVVDGTQPSTVKASG
+2346 D
-2361 LWYGKEKS
+2361 S
-2369 YAGGIFGDVRTKFY
+2369 YAAGIFGYVKTRLEINNITEQ
-2383 MNEKDTGEL
+2383 NVSISSTGNKGAAGGL
-2392 VLEHTTVSSENA
+2392 IGKQENA
-2404 TGGVVGYVGNEYKI
+2404 FKITNALYVGTEKKYATISIKQVDSNWNENVIIGGIIGDTAISQDKTGTVRECGVKYVTLTEEKVSGKIGGIIGYVEKGKECVVEQCKIEHLNANGNW
-2418 LHTTFCGSQS
+2418 T
-2428 GSATLEGS
+2428 
-2436 SLAGGIVGEGAANG
+2436 GGIVG
-2450 NIENCKVNYIKI
+2450 
-2462 NSTKGTVGRIGGIV
+2462 ST
-2476 GYISKGTSSV
+2476 
-2486 KNCTVEHFNANGNMV
+2486 NAV
-2501 GGVAGYINDATVQV
+2501 TTIT
-2515 FGCKVLGET
+2515 GCEVLGENTT
-2524 NAQIQLDAANSAGGI
+2524 NQIDLQGGYSVGGI
-2539 LAFFNTTNP
+2539 LGFVQGKDLVK
-2548 ITIEQ
+2548 IEQ
-2553 CQVNAVKVNA
+2553 CKVDNAFIHATTNSN
-2563 ITYAGGLVANMNGDQ
+2563 TYAGGFIANMNKSDN
-2578 KNVLCLYDSA
+2578 KINLFDNVI
-2588 VQNSM
+2588 QNSR
-2593 ITGVY
+2593 
-2598 TGGVVGI
+2598 
-2605 LHGTVQGTNLLC
+2605 VQ
-2617 ANNSV
+2617 A
-2622 SGEKG
+2622 
-2627 KLGNIFG
+2627 G
-2634 YVGGKFKNVY
+2634 YVGGMVGIMHGTLNGSNLLSSNTSISGGGNGKGLLIGIVNDGLKNAY

-2652 GTGTTNLSDLCG
+2652 GTGTTNWSDLCG

-2681 GTAMTAGSADSTAG
+2681 GAAMTAGSADSTAG
-2695 TEKDLLGV
+2695 TEKDLLGA

-2714 KSSLSVKKGYDYLLY
+2714 KSTLSVQKGYDYLLY
-2729 GDSASWTSENNA
+2729 GDSASWTSEDQA
-2741 FTLKAEKIWNE
+2741 FTLKAEKIWKDH
-2752 RTSASNTKYVYSK
+2752 TSAGNTKYVYSK
-2765 TGVSEFNFSENVST
+2765 TDVSEFNFSENVST
-2779 YNDMQPEH
+2779 YNNMQPEH
-2787 ADTDFPVLLV
+2787 VDTNFPVLIV
-2797 TSENAEKVIADYLDI
+2797 TAKNADNVMKDYLDI

-2827 KAEAEVYSYD
+2827 TAEAEVYSYD
-2837 SAQKK
+2837 SAQKR
-2842 FVYDSTE
+2842 FVYDSAE

-2881 VTFGKVEGHQ
+2881 VTFGTVKGHQ

-2943 YTYNSEKGAY
+2943 YTYNSEKGVY
-2953 ADYGWKNYVEAGGD
+2953 AEYSWKNYVEAGGD

-3002 YSYTTTDA
+3002 YSYTITDA
-3010 DVKMTKTTISLSS
+3010 DAKMKNTTVSFSR

-3029 KAFASRSIGEVM
+3029 TAFASKSIGEVM

-3047 NAAGTFLETDKEGIP
+3047 NAAGTFLETDKEGTP

-3076 SVKIGE
+3076 TVKIGE

-3096 RYKVTIPEENLA
+3096 RYKVTISEKNLS

-3129 VGKANGAIQTDFESR
+3129 AGKANGAIQTDFESR
-3144 EIPYQINYELRGGGV
+3144 EIPYQINCELRGGGV
-3159 DKQENTASTYQIS
+3159 DSQENTASTYQIS
-3172 SGYQQKLQD
+3172 SGYQQKLKD
-3181 NSNLNQKELIEAYR
+3181 SSNLNQKELIEADR

-3200 ITDEIT
+3200 ITDEIA

-3264 TYYSDVQ
+3264 TYYSAVQ
-3271 SGSMIKWS
+3271 SGSTIKWS
-3279 TGSARMPVT
+3279 TGSAKTPVT

-3326 NSGGDKTTGTFYV
+3326 NSGGDKTTGIFYV

-3344 AELPSVGLD
+3344 AELPSVGLE
-3353 VIPQTQLSSD
+3353 VIPQTQLSAD

-3450 EVRDLENTL
+3450 GMRDLESTL
-3459 LQSGGV
+3459 LQSEGI

-3475 SVAGRTEKYGAQIAG
+3475 SVAGRTEQYGEQIAG
-3490 ESIDAEGSILN
+3490 ESTDVEGSILN
-3501 DADQYL
+3501 KADEYL
-3507 TVKLTGEENPELTYQ
+3507 TVKLMGEENPKLTYQ

-3540 IKTGSSFDGTE
+3540 IKTGSSFDGIE
-3551 FMQALQ
+3551 FMQAVQ
-3557 LQVKV
+3557 LQVKI
-3562 NNIESAKH
+3562 NNIESAEH
-3570 YYSNYKVVVEAEILD
+3570 YYSNYKVVMEAEILD
-3585 AQGNAINAT
+3585 AQGNVINAT

>member
-10 LAINLII
+10 LVINLII

-23 TFAGQSIVQVQTDTD
+23 ISAEQSIVQVQTDTD
-38 VSVFDTQQTTNVTN
+38 ESVSDTQQTTNVEN
-52 DEKSDIEINEKPENS
+52 NEKSE
-67 SNANNE
+67 
-73 QVVETPKSDNSEEMK
+73 NSEETK
-88 NADETDTAGDQL
+88 NEDETDKAGNQR
-100 NGEQTETDKDAV
+100 NGELTENDKKAV
-112 DSTEKDKTEEIKGT
+112 DSTEKDKTEEIEGT
-126 ETVEAEEEVPTTE
+126 ETVNPEEEVPTTE
-139 QIETTET
+139 KIETTET
-146 TETLETAEEP
+146 AETTEEP
-156 ELALLALNAAE
+156 ELALFALNVNG

-174 FGVKYNAVNKTVQ
+174 FGAKYNADNKAVQ

-200 DPAIVADFTINI
+200 DPAVVSELTINI
-212 SATAANSLLNLEKE
+212 SATAAGSLLNLEKE
-226 NGDEYEFR
+226 DGDEYEFR

-239 DNPFH
+239 ANPFH
-244 GTINSTGINKIQ
+244 GTLNSTGINKIQ
-256 VNRTFFGGLRSDASI
+256 VNQTFFGGLRSDASI

-281 DDSVPMLA
+281 DGSVPMLA
-289 GTYVISGTGEYKL
+289 GTYFMDGAGECKL
-302 PENLSIESAE
+302 PENLSIESVE
-312 ADTVKMGGLIG
+312 ANTVKMGGLIG

-337 LGSFVSYKNVAVD
+337 LGSFVSYKNVAVN

-389 GLIGHMNAGTK
+389 GLIGHMNAGTN
-400 LEFAIEN
+400 LELAIAN
-407 GSADKLTVTST
+407 GSADKLIVTST
-418 AGNAGGIAGV
+418 AGNAGGVAGV
-428 IDDGAAVILKSSFTL
+428 IEDGAAVILKSSFTL

-450 TTSGGGV
+450 AASGGGV
-457 AGTTSNEAVQAEG
+457 AGTTSNDAVQAEG
-470 ASKLIMTAP
+470 DSKLSLTAP

-488 SAGGFYGDY
+488 SAGGVYGDY
-497 TVSNENVDAYPQY
+497 TVTNANKLPECIRVQN
-510 VEIDSVNVTVQ
+510 VNVAVIGGNYSI
-521 DGKRGDANGGNAGG
+521 DNGGNAGG
-535 IFGTFKFNTD
+535 IFGKLCLNTASYTIAFNNVDSGEAFQSTWPN
-545 YTFDWNNKLFNA
+545 TSVQGEN
-557 KWTDGSAEGYGA
+557 YGA
-569 VIGQVISDNRK
+569 IAGQVVSSAITNTMTIQDVRVESAYVSGDNRTR
-580 CKLILQNISLKSFYV
+580 F
-595 KGGNRSNYQGGII
+595 QGGLI
-608 GRIGSVDKPVYVEMN
+608 GKLGGSTGEAAYLEVS
-623 NINVDADMPFAAST
+623 NVNVKCTQPYAKNPM
-637 RGFGGVAGQLTAGSI
+637 GFGGLVGCVAEGSI
-652 LKAVNLTVKT
+652 LKMTDNVKIAT
-662 RDNANSDFAIWE
+662 TNDIYE
-674 GGGLVGYAGAGS
+674 GGSVVGYACAGS
-686 VLELSGTT
+686 AVEFSGTT
-694 DISGA
+694 DTSGV
-699 RFNPFQNKY
+699 RFRLYNNSAHFA
-708 VGQLVG
+708 GQLVG
-714 AQDNALIYARGDGNG
+714 AQENALIYARGDGNG
-729 NGWTFKRSATAYKVN
+729 NGWTFNRSTTAYKVN

-758 GGTAVTG
+758 NGTAATG
-765 LSTDLVTIT
+765 LSTDLITIT
-774 DDHIVTMKV
+774 ADHKVTLKT

-789 ENEISIASVDDFA
+789 GNEISIASADDFA

-815 ADAGNINSQTWK
+815 ADAGNINSQTWM
-827 NLFTKNIILA
+827 NLFAKNITLA
-837 ADIDLTGTGIIGLT
+837 ADINLTGTGMIGFT
-851 RDNRIGNDTTYS
+851 RDNRIADNEQYAYS
-863 YQGTF
+863 GILDGGTHKI
-868 DGRGNTIIMA
+868 TLAI
-878 AGETFGLRGDSAASG
+878 GETFGRRNNAAAFGD
-893 EGSGQLYSYCN
+893 GSGQLYPFTHYYESQLKY
-904 DSNCHTDIGLFA
+904 CHTELGLFA
-916 QAGGSIKDLVIK
+916 QVNGSVKNLAIDGIINF
-928 GNITFSTYG
+928 GTYAS
-937 GWGNAGGIAG
+937 WGNAGGIAG
-947 RTCGNIV
+947 RTYGTSA

-961 EETITLMQI
+961 EETITLMQT

-984 NNVSMVTID
+984 NNVLSVTID
-993 QTSYAGAAIQL
+993 QTAYAGAAIWL
-1004 NNVASGAGDNVHAG
+1004 NNVAAGAGDDVHAG
-1018 GMIGTSRVNVTIDC
+1018 GMIGTSQVAVTIDC
-1032 NSAAVGGSITS
+1032 DSAVVGGSITS
-1043 DSTENLYCG
+1043 DSTENLYGG

-1070 VDGLVIAAE
+1070 VDGFGIAAE
-1079 KANGTCGGFLGYS
+1079 KVTGTCGGFLGYS
-1092 WNKVQVNFAINSTNS
+1092 WNNVQVNFAS
-1107 TNSAEYALKVKNN
+1107 NSAEYALKVKNN
-1120 AQINAP
+1120 ARINAP
-1126 NANVGGLVYTSTGKS
+1126 NANVGGLAYTSNDKS
-1141 RWTVNEKGINLSGA
+1141 KWTVNDKGINLSGA
-1155 QITAGNNKA
+1155 QITAGNGKA

-1186 YELSGISLS
+1186 YELSGISLT

-1203 LVAYTASS
+1203 LVAYTTSY
-1211 AANIWKNGENGII
+1211 AANISNNNVNGIV

-1233 VNPGIECTTYVNRTT
+1233 VNPGTECTTYVNRTT
-1248 YGSGKNN
+1248 YGSGKAN

-1271 NATTKNGKID
+1271 NVTTKDGWID
-1281 TREELLIWSVYLY
+1281 TPEELLIWSVYQY
-1294 ANNNLKSY
+1294 ANNNLKPY

-1311 KYSIGGSSEDKPAD
+1311 QNSIGGASEDSPAELD
-1325 LNMKGL
+1325 MKGL
-1331 SYYPINLSAEDVTV
+1331 SYYPIDLSAGNVKV
-1345 ENAKITFDNETIEKA
+1345 QNAKITFYNETIEKA
-1360 ESSNKS
+1360 ENGNKS
-1366 TVGSQDVHTQH
+1366 TVGNWHVHTQH
-1377 YAMHSGLFHDQDNG
+1377 YAMHCGLFRNQANG
-1391 EITVNVKNVTFSGSI
+1391 EMKVNVKNVVFAGSI
-1406 GKVADYDS
+1406 GKVYDAS

-1429 VLHIYTMNLEQITLD
+1429 VLHIYTMNLEQITLE

-1452 DKKAPMLL
+1452 DTKAPMLL
-1460 NQLGSYITV
+1460 NQLGSYVTV
-1469 SVDTVSAKNYASP
+1469 SVDTVNAKDYKAS

-1495 GSGNGTQI
+1495 GSVDGTQI

-1514 KTMDKG
+1514 KTTDKG

-1543 YNFYHKDDYAGNT
+1543 YNFYHQDDYVGNT

-1569 DASDDTPAGTK
+1569 DASDDTSTGTK
-1580 EYKTLQQWYYDET
+1580 EYKTLQQWYYDEKF
-1593 LHGKEEGIV
+1593 HGKEEGIV

-1615 PYVAVPYNMGNHTHE
+1615 PYVAVAYNAGNHTHE

-1684 DQNQLCS
+1684 DQDQLCS

-1709 VKQDSG
+1709 VKQNSG
-1715 EWVEASPQ
+1715 AWVEASPR

-1748 AGGYE
+1748 AGE

-1793 PYSYGSVIKDISFS
+1793 PYSYGSVIKDINFS
-1807 YQTQDGKGKALAYQ
+1807 YQTQDGNGKALAYQ
-1821 KASTYYPQTCFGG
+1821 NASTYYPQTCFGG

-1845 IDNVSVTMS
+1845 IDNVSVTMN

-1887 TGKSGLA
+1887 DGKAGLT
-1894 DNMISSGSVAEN
+1894 DNMISGGSVAEN
-1906 ATDSLYVNP
+1906 ATASLYVNP

-1923 FAFSEGCEVANTNKN
+1923 FAFSEGCKVTNTNKN
-1938 YKINKLDTKDIR
+1938 YKINPLDTTDTG

-1957 EKGSRTFC
+1957 EKGPRTYC

-1997 SSYGGTYA
+1997 SSNGGTYA
-2005 YWGVSY
+2005 YWGVPY

-2024 GNGIYGKVRNASYD
+2024 GNGIYGKVRNAAYD
-2038 HIGDPDRAVS
+2038 HIGEPALAVS

-2061 GCSSNQSGKN
+2061 GCSNNQSGKN

-2098 GCDRSVGF
+2098 GYDRSVGF
-2106 VMNSQANYNMKG
+2106 VMNSQTDYDMSG

-2129 YSSNALN
+2129 YISNAFN
-2136 GQKANKD
+2136 GQNPNKD

-2159 EVDMSVKEYGQDD
+2159 KVDMSVKEYGQDD

-2192 KGANVLEKL
+2192 NGANVLENL

-2240 AGNNASNMVA
+2240 AGNNASNMVVDA
-2250 DTNNASYKF
+2250 NNAGYKF

-2280 NAGKMTWE
+2280 NAGKMDWN
-2288 NKFAKLF
+2288 NKFVKLF
-2295 GSDKVF
+2295 GSNNVV
-2301 FGVNLLDC
+2301 FGVNLIDC
-2309 TYSRLTVNGRC
+2309 TYSGLTVNGRC

-2346 HVVDGTQPSTVKASG
+2346 HVVDGTKQSTVTASS
-2361 LWYGKEKS
+2361 LWYGKS

-2392 VLEHTTVSSENA
+2392 VLEHTVVASENT
-2404 TGGVVGYVGNEYKI
+2404 TGGVAGYVGNEYKI
-2418 LHTTFCGSQS
+2418 LHTTFRGSQ
-2428 GSATLEGS
+2428 GASATIEGN
-2436 SLAGGIVGEGAANG
+2436 SLAGGIVGESAANG
-2450 NIENCKVNYIKI
+2450 SIENCKVNYIKI
-2462 NSTKGTVGRIGGIV
+2462 NSTKGTVGGIV
-2476 GYISKGTSSV
+2476 GNISKGTSSV
-2486 KNCTVEHFNANGNMV
+2486 KNCTVEHFNANGHMT
-2501 GGVAGYINDATVQV
+2501 GGVAGYINDATVQI
-2515 FGCKVLGET
+2515 FGCKVLGEA
-2524 NAQIQLDAANSAGGI
+2524 NAQIQLEAANSAGGI
-2539 LAFFNTTNP
+2539 LAFFNKTKP
-2548 ITIEQ
+2548 VTIEQ
-2553 CQVNAVKVNA
+2553 CQVNNVKMSGT
-2563 ITYAGGLVANMNGDQ
+2563 TYAGGLVANMNGNQ
-2578 KNVLCLYDSA
+2578 SNMLYLFDSA

-2605 LHGTVQGTNLLC
+2605 QHGTVYGTNLLC

-2622 SGEKG
+2622 RGEKG

-2634 YVGGKFKNVY
+2634 YVGRAFKNAY
-2644 LSGVSLQK
+2644 ISGVSLQK
-2652 GTGTTNLSDLCG
+2652 GAGTTYISDLCG
-2664 NSNQLKGKGYI
+2664 NSDQLKGKGYI

-2681 GTAMTAGSADSTAG
+2681 GAAMTAGSADSTAG

-2714 KSSLSVKKGYDYLLY
+2714 KSSLAVKKGYDYLLY

-2752 RTSASNTKYVYSK
+2752 HTSESDTKYVYSK

-2787 ADTDFPVLLV
+2787 VDTDFPVLLV
-2797 TSENAEKVIADYLDI
+2797 TSDNAEEVIADYLDV
-2812 VTNGGYSEANKLKQV
+2812 VTNGGYSEANALKQV
-2827 KAEAEVYSYD
+2827 TAGAEVYSYD
-2837 SAQKK
+2837 STQKK
-2842 FVYDSTE
+2842 FVYDSTA
-2849 AAALQIKNQ
+2849 AAALQIDKNQ
-2858 DGSIVFQA
+2858 DGLIVFHA

-2881 VTFGKVEGHQ
+2881 VTFGTVAGHQ
-2891 YKVQVPLIVRRML
+2891 YRVQVPLIVRRML

-2943 YTYNSEKGAY
+2943 YTYNSEKGVY
-2953 ADYGWKNYVEAGGD
+2953 AEYSWKNYVEAGGD

-2974 QIIFAQDDP
+2974 QIIFAQDDDLP
-2983 VPVGT
+2983 AGT

-3002 YSYTTTDA
+3002 YSYTITDA
-3010 DVKMTKTTISLSS
+3010 DAKTKSISLSS

-3029 KAFASRSIGEVM
+3029 TAFASRSIGEVM

-3047 NAAGTFLETDKEGIP
+3047 NAAGTFLETDKEGMP
-3062 TDTEVTGAVSGVLP
+3062 TDTEVTGAVRGVLP
-3076 SVKIGE
+3076 TVKIGE
-3082 KYYRLAQSGETGGR
+3082 KYYRLAQSGETGGK
-3096 RYKVTIPEENLA
+3096 RYKVTIPEENLS

-3144 EIPYQINYELRGGGV
+3144 EIPYQINYELRGGGA
-3159 DKQENTASTYQIS
+3159 DSQENTASTYQIS
-3172 SGYQQKLQD
+3172 SGYQQKLKD
-3181 NSNLNQKELIEAYR
+3181 NSNLNQKELIEADR

-3206 FPKGQAYQIG
+3206 FPKEQAYQIG

-3223 IGSLQNWITENG
+3223 IGNLQNWITENG

-3259 DGDKR
+3259 NGDKR
-3264 TYYSDVQ
+3264 TYYSATQ
-3271 SGSMIKWS
+3271 SGSTIKWS
-3279 TGSARMPVT
+3279 TGSARTPVT

-3326 NSGGDKTTGTFYV
+3326 NPGGDKTTGTFYV

-3438 ALIDTTAVYDLA
+3438 ALINTTAVYDLA
-3450 EVRDLENTL
+3450 EMRDLENTL
-3459 LQSGGV
+3459 LQSGGI

-3501 DADQYL
+3501 DANQYL

-3551 FMQALQ
+3551 FMQAVQ

-3570 YYSNYKVVVEAEILD
+3570 SYSNYKVVVEAEILD

>member
-23 TFAGQSIVQVQTDTD
+23 IYAGQSIVQVQTDTD
-38 VSVFDTQQTTNVTN
+38 ASVSDTQQTTNVIKN
-52 DEKSDIEINEKPENS
+52 EKSED
-67 SNANNE
+67 
-73 QVVETPKSDNSEEMK
+73 SEETK
-88 NADETDTAGDQL
+88 NADGTDKAGNQR
-100 NGEQTETDKDAV
+100 NGELTETDKNAA
-112 DSTEKDKTEEIKGT
+112 DSTEKDKTEETKDT
-126 ETVEAEEEVPTTE
+126 ETVEPEEEVPATE

-146 TETLETAEEP
+146 AETSEEP
-156 ELALLALNAAE
+156 ELALFALNVNG
-167 YLDIAKC
+167 YPDIAEC
-174 FGVKYNAVNKTVQ
+174 FGAKYNADNKTVQ

-200 DPAIVADFTINI
+200 DPAIVADLTINV

-226 NGDEYEFR
+226 DGDEYEFR

-239 DNPFH
+239 ANPFH
-244 GTINSTGINKIQ
+244 GTLNSTGINKIQ
-256 VNRTFFGGLRSDASI
+256 VNQTFFGGLRSDASI

-281 DDSVPMLA
+281 DGSVPMLA
-289 GTYVISGTGEYKL
+289 GTYVMDGAGECKL
-302 PENLSIESAE
+302 PKNLSIESAE

-323 TVKCADPTASGTLV
+323 TVKCADTTAPGTLV
-337 LGSFVSYKNVAVD
+337 LGSFVSYKNVAVN

-365 GAIRLKEGALPTTA
+365 GTIRLEAGALPSTA

-389 GLIGHMNAGTK
+389 GLIGHMNAGTN
-400 LEFAIEN
+400 LELAIAD
-407 GSADKLTVTST
+407 GSADNLTVTST
-418 AGNAGGIAGV
+418 AGNAGGAAGV
-428 IDDGAAVILKSSFTL
+428 IEDGAALILKSNFTF
-443 SNLNVTG
+443 SNLNVNG
-450 TTSGGGV
+450 AASGGGV
-457 AGTTSNEAVQAEG
+457 AGITSNEAVQAEG
-470 ASKLIMTAP
+470 DSKLSLTAP
-479 TVKAKGTGS
+479 TVKAKGAGS
-488 SAGGFYGDY
+488 SAGGFYGIY
-497 TVSNENVDAYPQY
+497 IVTNANANKLPECIRVQN
-510 VEIDSVNVTVQ
+510 VNVAVIGGNYSI
-521 DGKRGDANGGNAGG
+521 DNGGNAGG
-535 IFGTFKFNTD
+535 IFGKLCLNTASYTIAFNNVDSGEAFQSTWSD
-545 YTFDWNNKLFNA
+545 TSVQGENYGAIAGQVVSSAITNTLTVRNVRVESAYVSGDNRTRFQGGLIGKLG
-557 KWTDGSAEGYGA
+557 GSAGEAAYLE
-569 VIGQVISDNRK
+569 VSNVNVK
-580 CKLILQNISLKSFYV
+580 CTQPYAKN
-595 KGGNRSNYQGGII
+595 
-608 GRIGSVDKPVYVEMN
+608 PM
-623 NINVDADMPFAAST
+623 
-637 RGFGGVAGQLTAGSI
+637 GFGGLVGCVAEGSI
-652 LKAVNLTVKT
+652 LKMTDNVKIVT
-662 RDNANSDFAIWE
+662 TSDIFE
-674 GGGLVGYAGAGS
+674 GGSVVGYACAGS
-686 VLELSGTT
+686 AVEFSGTT
-694 DISGA
+694 DTSEV
-699 RFNPFQNKY
+699 RFRLYNNSAHFA
-708 VGQLVG
+708 GQLVG
-714 AQDNALIYARGDGNG
+714 AQENALIYARGDGNG
-729 NGWTFKRSATAYKVN
+729 NGWTFNRSTTAYKIN

-758 GGTAVTG
+758 NGTAATG
-765 LSTDLVTIT
+765 LSTDLITIT
-774 DDHIVTMKV
+774 ADHKVTLKA
-783 PSAAYG
+783 PSATYG
-789 ENEISIASVDDFA
+789 GNEISIASVDDFA
-802 LLAITWNSQGYFS
+802 LLAIAWNSQGYFS
-815 ADAGNINSQTWK
+815 ADAGNINSQTWM
-827 NLFTKNIILA
+827 NLFAKNITLA
-837 ADIDLTGTGIIGLT
+837 ADINLTGTGIIGFT
-851 RDNRIGNDTTYS
+851 RDNRIADNEQYAYS
-863 YQGTF
+863 GILDGGTHKI
-868 DGRGNTIIMA
+868 TLAI
-878 AGETFGLRGDSAASG
+878 GETFGRRNNAAASG
-893 EGSGQLYSYCN
+893 DGSGQLYPFTHYYESRLKY
-904 DSNCHTDIGLFA
+904 CHTELGLFA
-916 QAGGSIKDLVIK
+916 QVNGSVKNLTIDGIINF
-928 GNITFSTYG
+928 GTYAS
-937 GWGNAGGIAG
+937 WGNVGGIAG
-947 RTCGNIV
+947 RTYRTS
-954 LVQNVKA
+954 VQVSGVRA
-961 EETITLMQI
+961 EETITLMQ
-970 ADGKTTYIGGFFGE
+970 ASNGKTAYIGGFFGE
-984 NNVSMVTID
+984 NNVSSVTID
-993 QTSYAGAAIQL
+993 QTSYAGAAIWL
-1004 NNVASGAGDNVHAG
+1004 NNVASGAGDDVHAG

-1063 VNIRDLS
+1063 VNIGNLS

-1079 KANGTCGGFLGYS
+1079 KTNGTCGGFLGYS
-1092 WNKVQVNFAINSTNS
+1092 WNNVQVKFATNS
-1107 TNSAEYALKVKNN
+1107 TEYALKVNN
-1120 AQINAP
+1120 AKINAP

-1141 RWTVNEKGINLSGA
+1141 RWTVNDKGINLSGA
-1155 QITAGNNKA
+1155 QITAGNGKA

-1181 HWSTA
+1181 HWSNA
-1186 YELSGISLS
+1186 YELSGISLT
-1195 TTAAIFDE
+1195 TTAGIFDE

-1211 AANIWKNGENGII
+1211 AADIMKNNENGIV
-1224 SLATKQRVG
+1224 SLATEQRVG
-1233 VNPGIECTTYVNRTT
+1233 VNTGTECTTYVNRTT
-1248 YGSGKNN
+1248 YGRGKTN

-1271 NATTKNGKID
+1271 KAATKDGWID
-1281 TREELLIWSVYLY
+1281 TPEELLIWSVYQY
-1294 ANNNLKSY
+1294 ATGNLKDY
-1302 FKVGDSGEV
+1302 FKFGDSGDV
-1311 KYSIGGSSEDKPAD
+1311 QYNIGGASADKPAD

-1331 SYYPINLSAEDVTV
+1331 SYYPTNLSVGNVTV
-1345 ENAKITFDNETIEKA
+1345 QNAKITFYNETIEKA
-1360 ESSNKS
+1360 ERSNKS
-1366 TVGSQDVHTQH
+1366 TVGNQDMHTQH
-1377 YAMHSGLFHDQDNG
+1377 YAMHGGLFHDQDNG
-1391 EITVNVKNVTFSGSI
+1391 EMTVNVKNVTFSGSI
-1406 GKVADYDS
+1406 GKVADDAS

-1420 SVGGSKTDN
+1420 SVGGGKTDN

-1452 DKKAPMLL
+1452 DTKAPMLL
-1460 NQLGSYITV
+1460 NQLGSYVTV
-1469 SVDTVSAKNYASP
+1469 AVDTVNAKNYASS
-1482 GQKAAASSLIGDV
+1482 GQKAASSLIGDV
-1495 GSGNGTQI
+1495 GAGDGTQI

-1514 KTMDKG
+1514 KTTDEG

-1569 DASDDTPAGTK
+1569 DASDDTSAGTKGTK

-1615 PYVAVPYNMGNHTHE
+1615 PYVAVAYNTGNHTHE
-1630 LKINQRVSNLTNGCG
+1630 LKINQRVSNLTEGCG

-1699 YQYDGTNWVQ
+1699 YQYNGTNWVQ
-1709 VKQDSG
+1709 VKQNSG
-1715 EWVEASPQ
+1715 EWVEASPR

-1793 PYSYGSVIKDISFS
+1793 PYSYGSVIKDISFA
-1807 YQTQDGKGKALAYQ
+1807 YQTQDGNGKALAYQ
-1821 KASTYYPQTCFGG
+1821 NASTYYPQTCFGG

-1887 TGKSGLA
+1887 DGKSGLT
-1894 DNMISSGSVAEN
+1894 DNMISGGSVAEN
-1906 ATDSLYVNP
+1906 ATGSLYVNP

-1923 FAFSEGCEVANTNKN
+1923 FAFSEGCKVENTNKN
-1938 YKINKLDTKDIR
+1938 YKINPLDTIDIG

-1957 EKGSRTFC
+1957 EKGSRTYC

-1986 AAAGSSDGGSS
+1986 AAAGSSDVENS

-2024 GNGIYGKVRNASYD
+2024 GNGIYGKVRNASYN
-2038 HIGDPDRAVS
+2038 HIGEPALAES
-2048 DFEKAKKDDQTAP
+2048 DFKKAKKDDQTAP

-2098 GCDRSVGF
+2098 GYNRSVGF
-2106 VMNSQANYNMKG
+2106 IMNSQADYDMKG

-2136 GQKANKD
+2136 SQNPNKD

-2149 TYFKGENSTL
+2149 TYFKGENRTL
-2159 EVDMSVKEYGQDD
+2159 KVDMSVKEYGQDD

-2192 KGANVLEKL
+2192 NGVNVLENL

-2210 QYYDETGA
+2210 RYYDETGA

-2267 SFTSPGGAGGLMG
+2267 SFISPGGAGGLMG
-2280 NAGKMTWE
+2280 NAGKMNWN
-2288 NKFAKLF
+2288 NKFTKLF
-2295 GSDKVF
+2295 GSNNVV
-2301 FGVNLLDC
+2301 FGVNLIDC
-2309 TYSRLTVNGRC
+2309 TYSGLTVNGRC
-2320 AAGGFVGSVNSNSA
+2320 AAGGFVGSVNSSSA

-2346 HVVDGTQPSTVKASG
+2346 HVVDGTKPSTVTASS
-2361 LWYGKEKS
+2361 LWYGKS

-2383 MNEKDTGEL
+2383 MNENDTGEL
-2392 VLEHTTVSSENA
+2392 VLEHTTVSSENT
-2404 TGGVVGYVGNEYKI
+2404 TGGVTGYVGNEYKI
-2418 LHTTFCGSQS
+2418 IHTTFRGTQS
-2428 GSATLEGS
+2428 AFATMDGS
-2436 SLAGGIVGEGAANG
+2436 SLVGGIVGESAANG
-2450 NIENCKVNYIKI
+2450 NIENCKVNYTKI
-2462 NSTKGTVGRIGGIV
+2462 NSTKGTVGSVGGIV
-2476 GYISKGTSSV
+2476 GNISGGTSSV
-2486 KNCTVEHFNANGNMV
+2486 KNCTVEHFNANGNWTGGIV
-2501 GGVAGYINDATVQV
+2501 GSTNAATTIT
-2515 FGCKVLGET
+2515 GCEVLGENTT
-2524 NAQIQLDAANSAGGI
+2524 NQIGLQGEYSVGGI
-2539 LAFFNTTNP
+2539 LGFVQSTNLVKVEQCKVDNASIHATTNS
-2548 ITIEQ
+2548 
-2553 CQVNAVKVNA
+2553 N
-2563 ITYAGGLVANMNGDQ
+2563 TYAGGFIANMN
-2578 KNVLCLYDSA
+2578 KSNNNINLFDSMI
-2588 VQNSM
+2588 QNSS
-2593 ITGVY
+2593 
-2598 TGGVVGI
+2598 
-2605 LHGTVQGTNLLC
+2605 VQ
-2617 ANNSV
+2617 A
-2622 SGEKG
+2622 
-2627 KLGNIFG
+2627 G
-2634 YVGGKFKNVY
+2634 YVGGMVGIMHGTLNGSNLLFSNTSINGGDKGKGLLIGFVNDGLKNVY

-2652 GTGTTNLSDLCG
+2652 GAGTTYISDLCG
-2664 NSNQLKGKGYI
+2664 NSDQLKGKGYI

-2681 GTAMTAGSADSTAG
+2681 GAAMTAGNADSTAG

-2703 TPVFPYVTTSP
+2703 TPVSPYVTTSP

-2729 GDSASWTSENNA
+2729 GDSASWASEA
-2741 FTLKAEKIWNE
+2741 QSFTLKAEKIWNE

-2812 VTNGGYSEANKLKQV
+2812 VTNGGYSEANTLRQV
-2827 KAEAEVYSYD
+2827 TAGAEVYSYD
-2837 SAQKK
+2837 STQKK
-2842 FVYDSTE
+2842 FVYDST
-2849 AAALQIKNQ
+2849 ASAALQIDKNQ
-2858 DGSIVFQA
+2858 NGSIVFHA

-2881 VTFGKVEGHQ
+2881 VTFGTVAGHQ

-2943 YTYNSEKGAY
+2943 YTYNSEKGTY

-2974 QIIFAQDDP
+2974 QIIFAQDDDLP
-2983 VPVGT
+2983 AGT

-3002 YSYTTTDA
+3002 YSYTITDA
-3010 DVKMTKTTISLSS
+3010 DAKTKSISLSS
-3023 FTNPDG
+3023 FTNTDG
-3029 KAFASRSIGEVM
+3029 TAFASRSIGEVM

-3047 NAAGTFLETDKEGIP
+3047 NAAGTFLETNKEGMP

-3076 SVKIGE
+3076 TVKIGE
-3082 KYYRLAQSGETGGR
+3082 KYYRLAQSGETGGK
-3096 RYKVTIPEENLA
+3096 RYKVTIAEENLS

-3159 DKQENTASTYQIS
+3159 DKQENTVSTYQIS
-3172 SGYQQKLQD
+3172 SGYQQKLKD
-3181 NSNLNQKELIEAYR
+3181 NSNLNQKELIEADR

-3223 IGSLQNWITENG
+3223 IGSLQNWITENE

-3264 TYYSDVQ
+3264 TYYSAAQ
-3271 SGSMIKWS
+3271 SGSTIKWS
-3279 TGSARMPVT
+3279 TGSAKTPVT

-3377 QLSAEKSSLSYS
+3377 QLSAEKISLSYS

-3450 EVRDLENTL
+3450 EMRDLENTL
-3459 LQSGGV
+3459 LQSGGI

-3475 SVAGRTEKYGAQIAG
+3475 SAADRTEKYGAQIAG
-3490 ESIDAEGSILN
+3490 ENIDAEGSILN

-3551 FMQALQ
+3551 FMQAVQ

-3570 YYSNYKVVVEAEILD
+3570 SYSNYKVVVEAEILD

>member
-10 LAINLII
+10 LVINLII

-23 TFAGQSIVQVQTDTD
+23 ISAEQSIVQVQTDTD
-38 VSVFDTQQTTNVTN
+38 ESVSDTQQTTNVEN
-52 DEKSDIEINEKPENS
+52 NEKSE
-67 SNANNE
+67 
-73 QVVETPKSDNSEEMK
+73 NSEETK
-88 NADETDTAGDQL
+88 NEDETDKAGNQR
-100 NGEQTETDKDAV
+100 NGELTENDKKAV
-112 DSTEKDKTEEIKGT
+112 DSTEKDKTEEIEGT
-126 ETVEAEEEVPTTE
+126 ETVNPEEEVPTTE
-139 QIETTET
+139 KIETTET
-146 TETLETAEEP
+146 AETTEEP
-156 ELALLALNAAE
+156 ELALFALNVNG
-167 YLDIAKC
+167 YLDIADC
-174 FGVKYNAVNKTVQ
+174 FGAKYNAVNKAVQ

-200 DPAIVADFTINI
+200 DPAVVSELTINI
-212 SATAANSLLNLEKE
+212 SATAAGSLLNLEKE
-226 NGDEYEFR
+226 DGDEYEFR

-239 DNPFH
+239 ANPFH
-244 GTINSTGINKIQ
+244 GTLNSTGINKIQ
-256 VNRTFFGGLRSDASI
+256 VNQTFFGGLRSGASI

-281 DDSVPMLA
+281 DGSVPMLA
-289 GTYVISGTGEYKL
+289 GTYVMDGAEECKL
-302 PENLSIESAE
+302 SENLSVESAE

-323 TVKCADPTASGTLV
+323 TVKCADTTAPGTLV
-337 LGSFVSYKNVAVD
+337 LGSFVSYKNVAVN

-365 GAIRLKEGALPTTA
+365 GTIRLEAGALPSTA

-389 GLIGHMNAGTK
+389 GLIGHMNAGTN
-400 LEFAIEN
+400 LELAIAD
-407 GSADKLTVTST
+407 GSADNLTVTST
-418 AGNAGGIAGV
+418 AGNAGGVAGV
-428 IDDGAAVILKSSFTL
+428 IEDGAALILKSSFTL
-443 SNLNVTG
+443 SKLNVTG
-450 TTSGGGV
+450 AASGGGV
-457 AGTTSNEAVQAEG
+457 AGTTSNDAVQAEG
-470 ASKLIMTAP
+470 DSKLSLTAP

-488 SAGGFYGDY
+488 SAGGVYGDY
-497 TVSNENVDAYPQY
+497 TVTNANKLPECIRVQK
-510 VEIDSVNVTVQ
+510 VNVAVIGGNYSI
-521 DGKRGDANGGNAGG
+521 DNGGNAGG
-535 IFGTFKFNTD
+535 IFGKLCLNTASYTIAFNNVDSGEAFQSTWPD
-545 YTFDWNNKLFNA
+545 TSVQGEN
-557 KWTDGSAEGYGA
+557 YGA
-569 VIGQVISDNRK
+569 IAGQVVSSAITNTMTIQDVRVESAYVSGDNRTR
-580 CKLILQNISLKSFYV
+580 F
-595 KGGNRSNYQGGII
+595 QGGLI
-608 GRIGSVDKPVYVEMN
+608 GKLGGSTGEAAYLEVS
-623 NINVDADMPFAAST
+623 NVNVKCTQPYAKNPM
-637 RGFGGVAGQLTAGSI
+637 GFGGLVGCVAEGSI
-652 LKAVNLTVKT
+652 LKMTDNVKIAT
-662 RDNANSDFAIWE
+662 TNDIYE
-674 GGGLVGYAGAGS
+674 GGSVVGYACAGS
-686 VLELSGTT
+686 AVEFSGTT
-694 DISGA
+694 DTSGV
-699 RFNPFQNKY
+699 RFRLYNNSAHFA
-708 VGQLVG
+708 GQLVG
-714 AQDNALIYARGDGNG
+714 AQENALIYARGDGNG
-729 NGWTFKRSATAYKVN
+729 NGWTFNRSTTAYKVN

-758 GGTAVTG
+758 NGAAATG
-765 LSTDLVTIT
+765 LSTDLITIT
-774 DDHIVTMKV
+774 ADHKVTLKA

-789 ENEISIASVDDFA
+789 GNEISIASADDFA

-815 ADAGNINSQTWK
+815 ADAGNINSQTWM
-827 NLFTKNIILA
+827 NLFAKNITLA
-837 ADIDLTGTGIIGLT
+837 ADINLTGTGIIGFT
-851 RDNRIGNDTTYS
+851 RDNRIADNEQYAYS
-863 YQGTF
+863 GILDGGTHKI
-868 DGRGNTIIMA
+868 TLAI
-878 AGETFGLRGDSAASG
+878 GETFGRRNNAAASG
-893 EGSGQLYSYCN
+893 DGSGQLYPFTHYYESQLKY
-904 DSNCHTDIGLFA
+904 CHTELGLFA
-916 QAGGSIKDLVIK
+916 QVNGSVKNLTIDGIINF
-928 GNITFSTYG
+928 GTYAS
-937 GWGNAGGIAG
+937 WGNVGGIAG
-947 RTCGNIV
+947 RTYRTS
-954 LVQNVKA
+954 VQVSGVKA

-984 NNVSMVTID
+984 NNVSSVTID

-1004 NNVASGAGDNVHAG
+1004 NNVVSGAGDDVHAG

-1032 NSAAVGGSITS
+1032 NSATVGGSITS

-1063 VNIRDLS
+1063 VNIWDLS

-1079 KANGTCGGFLGYS
+1079 KTNGTCGGFLGYS
-1092 WNKVQVNFAINSTNS
+1092 WNNVQVNFASNF
-1107 TNSAEYALKVKNN
+1107 AEYALKVKNN
-1120 AQINAP
+1120 AKINAP
-1126 NANVGGLVYTSTGKS
+1126 NANVGGLAYTSTGKS
-1141 RWTVNEKGINLSGA
+1141 RWTVNDKGINLSGA
-1155 QITAGNNKA
+1155 QITAGNGKA

-1186 YELSGISLS
+1186 YELSGISLT
-1195 TTAAIFDE
+1195 TTADTFDE
-1203 LVAYTASS
+1203 LVAYTTSY
-1211 AANIWKNGENGII
+1211 AANISNNNVNGIV

-1233 VNPGIECTTYVNRTT
+1233 VNPGTECTTYVNRTT
-1248 YGSGKNN
+1248 YGSGKTN

-1271 NATTKNGKID
+1271 NATTKDGWID
-1281 TREELLIWSVYLY
+1281 TPEELLIWSVYQY
-1294 ANNNLKSY
+1294 ATGNLKDY

-1311 KYSIGGSSEDKPAD
+1311 QYNIGGASAD
-1325 LNMKGL
+1325 FQAELDMKGL
-1331 SYYPINLSAEDVTV
+1331 SYYPIDLSAGDVTV
-1345 ENAKITFDNETIEKA
+1345 QNAKITFYNETIEKA
-1360 ESSNKS
+1360 ENGNKS
-1366 TVGSQDVHTQH
+1366 TVGNWHVHTQH
-1377 YAMHSGLFHDQDNG
+1377 YAMHCGLFRNQANG
-1391 EITVNVKNVTFSGSI
+1391 EMEVNVKNVVFAGSI
-1406 GKVADYDS
+1406 GKVYDAS

-1452 DKKAPMLL
+1452 DTKAPMLL
-1460 NQLGSYITV
+1460 NQLGSYVTV
-1469 SVDTVSAKNYASP
+1469 AVDTVNAKNYAPS
-1482 GQKAAASSLIGDV
+1482 GQKAASSLIGDV
-1495 GSGNGTQI
+1495 GAGDGTQI

-1514 KTMDKG
+1514 KTTDKG

-1569 DASDDTPAGTK
+1569 DASDDTSTGTK

-1615 PYVAVPYNMGNHTHE
+1615 PYVAEAYNMGNHTHE
-1630 LKINQRVSNLTNGCG
+1630 LKINQRVSNLTEGCG

-1699 YQYDGTNWVQ
+1699 YQYNGTNWVQ

-1723 VTLANA
+1723 VTLVNA

-1737 AYYDIQGEADT
+1737 AYYDIQGEEDT
-1748 AGGYE
+1748 AGEYE

-1764 TVYPFRGVITSSNG
+1764 TVYPFRGVITSSNPNG

-1807 YQTQDGKGKALAYQ
+1807 YQKQDGKEKALAYQ
-1821 KASTYYPQTCFGG
+1821 NASTYYPQTCFGG

-1887 TGKSGLA
+1887 DEKAGLT
-1894 DNMISSGSVAEN
+1894 DNMISGGSVAEN
-1906 ATDSLYVNP
+1906 ATASLYVNP

-1923 FAFSEGCEVANTNKN
+1923 FAFSEGCEVTNTNKN
-1938 YKINKLDTKDIR
+1938 YKINPLDTKDTG

-1957 EKGSRTFC
+1957 EKGSRTYC

-1986 AAAGSSDGGSS
+1986 AAAGSSAGGSS
-1997 SSYGGTYA
+1997 SSNGGTYA
-2005 YWGVSY
+2005 YWGVPY

-2016 SKDTTYKL
+2016 TKDTTYNL
-2024 GNGIYGKVRNASYD
+2024 GNGIYGKVRNAAYD
-2038 HIGDPDRAVS
+2038 HIGDTASAAS

-2061 GCSSNQSGKN
+2061 GCSNNQSSKN

-2098 GCDRSVGF
+2098 GYDRSVGF
-2106 VMNSQANYNMKG
+2106 VMNSRADYDMRG

-2136 GQKANKD
+2136 SQNPNKD

-2159 EVDMSVKEYGQDD
+2159 KVDMSVKEYGQDD

-2192 KGANVLEKL
+2192 NGANVLENL

-2267 SFTSPGGAGGLMG
+2267 SFISPGGAGGLMG
-2280 NAGKMTWE
+2280 NAGKMNWN
-2288 NKFAKLF
+2288 NKFTKLF
-2295 GSDKVF
+2295 GSNNVV
-2301 FGVNLLDC
+2301 FGVNLIDC
-2309 TYSRLTVNGRC
+2309 TYSGLTVNGRC
-2320 AAGGFVGSVNSNSA
+2320 AAGGFVGSVNSSSA

-2346 HVVDGTQPSTVKASG
+2346 HVVDGTKPSTVISSS
-2361 LWYGKEKS
+2361 LWYGKS

-2383 MNEKDTGEL
+2383 MNENDTGEL
-2392 VLEHTTVSSENA
+2392 VLEHTTVSSENT
-2404 TGGVVGYVGNEYKI
+2404 TGGVTGYVGNEYKI
-2418 LHTTFCGSQS
+2418 LHTTFRGTQS
-2428 GSATLEGS
+2428 AFATMDGS
-2436 SLAGGIVGEGAANG
+2436 SLAGGIVGESAANG
-2450 NIENCKVNYIKI
+2450 NIENCKVNYTKI
-2462 NSTKGTVGRIGGIV
+2462 NSTKGTVGSVGGIV
-2476 GYISKGTSSV
+2476 GNISVGTSSV
-2486 KNCTVEHFNANGNMV
+2486 KNCTVEHFNANGNMT
-2501 GGVAGYINDATVQV
+2501 GGVAGYINDATVQI

-2539 LAFFNTTNP
+2539 LAFFNQTKP

-2553 CQVNAVKVNA
+2553 CQVNAAKVNA
-2563 ITYAGGLVANMNGDQ
+2563 TTYAGGLVANMNGNQ
-2578 KNVLCLYDSA
+2578 SNMLYLFDSA

-2605 LHGTVQGTNLLC
+2605 QHGTVQGTNLLC

-2622 SGEKG
+2622 RGEKG

-2634 YVGGKFKNVY
+2634 YVGWAFKNAY
-2644 LSGVSLQK
+2644 ISGVSLQK
-2652 GTGTTNLSDLCG
+2652 GAGTTYISDLCG
-2664 NSNQLKGKGYI
+2664 NSDQLKGKGYI

-2681 GTAMTAGSADSTAG
+2681 GAAMTAGSTDSTAG

-2714 KSSLSVKKGYDYLLY
+2714 KSSLSVQKGYDYLLY

-2812 VTNGGYSEANKLKQV
+2812 VTNGGYSEANTLRQV
-2827 KAEAEVYSYD
+2827 TAGAEVYSYD
-2837 SAQKK
+2837 STQKK
-2842 FVYDSTE
+2842 FVYDSMA
-2849 AAALQIKNQ
+2849 AAALQIDKNQ
-2858 DGSIVFQA
+2858 SGSIVFHA

-2881 VTFGKVEGHQ
+2881 VTFGTVAGHQ

-2931 ESFGNSVTAYLT
+2931 ESYGNSVTAYLT

-2974 QIIFAQDDP
+2974 QIIFAQDDDLP
-2983 VPVGT
+2983 AGT

-3002 YSYTTTDA
+3002 YSYTITDA
-3010 DVKMTKTTISLSS
+3010 DAKTKLISLSS

-3047 NAAGTFLETDKEGIP
+3047 NGAGTFLETDKEGMP

-3076 SVKIGE
+3076 TVKIGE
-3082 KYYRLAQSGETGGR
+3082 KYYRLAQSGETGGK
-3096 RYKVTIPEENLA
+3096 RYKVTIPEENLS

-3159 DKQENTASTYQIS
+3159 DSQENTASTYQIS
-3172 SGYQQKLQD
+3172 SGYQQKLKD
-3181 NSNLNQKELIEAYR
+3181 NSNLNQKELIEADR

-3206 FPKGQAYQIG
+3206 FPKEQAYQIG

-3259 DGDKR
+3259 NGDKR
-3264 TYYSDVQ
+3264 TYYSAAQ
-3271 SGSMIKWS
+3271 SGSTIKWS
-3279 TGSARMPVT
+3279 TGSARTPVT

-3326 NSGGDKTTGTFYV
+3326 NPGGDKTTGTFYV

-3344 AELPSVGLD
+3344 AELLSVGLD

-3438 ALIDTTAVYDLA
+3438 ALINTTAVYDLA
-3450 EVRDLENTL
+3450 EMRDLENTL
-3459 LQSGGV
+3459 LQSGGI

-3551 FMQALQ
+3551 FMQAVQ

-3570 YYSNYKVVVEAEILD
+3570 SYSNYKVVVEAEILD

>member
-38 VSVFDTQQTTNVTN
+38 VSVFDAQQTTNVTN
-52 DEKSDIEINEKPENS
+52 GEKSDIEINEKPENS
-67 SNANNE
+67 SNANSE
-73 QVVETPKSDNSEEMK
+73 QAVETPKSDNSEEMK

-100 NGEQTETDKDAV
+100 NGELTETDKNAAA
-112 DSTEKDKTEEIKGT
+112 STEKDKTEEIKGT

-146 TETLETAEEP
+146 LETAEEP
-156 ELALLALNAAE
+156 ELALFALNAAE

-200 DPAIVADFTINI
+200 DPAIVANLTINI

-244 GTINSTGINKIQ
+244 GTINSPGINKIQ
-256 VNRTFFGGLRSDASI
+256 VNQTFFGGLRSDVSI

-281 DDSVPMLA
+281 DGSVPMLA
-289 GTYVISGTGEYKL
+289 GTYVISGTGEDKWQ
-302 PENLSIESAE
+302 ENLSIESVE

-337 LGSFVSYKNVAVD
+337 LGSFVSYKNVAVN

-365 GAIRLKEGALPTTA
+365 GAIRLEKGALPTTA

-389 GLIGHMNAGTK
+389 GLIGHMNAGTN
-400 LEFAIEN
+400 LELAIAD

-450 TTSGGGV
+450 TKSGGGV

-488 SAGGFYGDY
+488 SAGGVYGDY

-535 IFGTFKFNTD
+535 IFGTFKFSTD

-652 LKAVNLTVKT
+652 LKAVDLTVKT
-662 RDNANSDFAIWE
+662 KDTTNSDFAIWE

-758 GGTAVTG
+758 GGTAATG
-765 LSTDLVTIT
+765 LSTDLITIT

-827 NLFTKNIILA
+827 KLFTKNITLA

-851 RDNRIGNDTTYS
+851 RDNRIGNDTAYS

-868 DGRGNTIIMA
+868 DGGGKTIIMA
-878 AGETFGLRGDSAASG
+878 AGETFGLRGESAASG

-947 RTCGNIV
+947 RTCGTSV
-954 LVQNVKA
+954 SVQNVRA
-961 EETITLMQI
+961 EETITLMQA
-970 ADGKTTYIGGFFGE
+970 ADGKITYIGGFFGE

-1018 GMIGTSRVNVTIDC
+1018 GMIGTSQVNVTIDC

-1070 VDGLVIAAE
+1070 VDGLVIAVE

-1092 WNKVQVNFAINSTNS
+1092 WNNVQVNFAINSTNS

-1120 AQINAP
+1120 AKINAP
-1126 NANVGGLVYTSTGKS
+1126 NANVGGLVYTSTEKS
-1141 RWTVNEKGINLSGA
+1141 RWTVNDKGINLSGA
-1155 QITAGNNKA
+1155 QITAGNGKA

-1186 YELSGISLS
+1186 YELSGISLI
-1195 TTAAIFDE
+1195 TKAAIFDE

-1211 AANIWKNGENGII
+1211 AANIMKNNENGIV
-1224 SLATKQRVG
+1224 SLATKQHVG
-1233 VNPGIECTTYVNRTT
+1233 VNTGTECTTYVNRTT
-1248 YGSGKNN
+1248 YGRGKTN

-1271 NATTKNGKID
+1271 KAAPKDGWID
-1281 TREELLIWSVYLY
+1281 TPEELLIWSVYQY
-1294 ANNNLKSY
+1294 ATGNLKDY
-1302 FKVGDSGEV
+1302 FKFGDSGEV
-1311 KYSIGGSSEDKPAD
+1311 QYKIGGASADSPAKLD
-1325 LNMKGL
+1325 MRGL
-1331 SYYPINLSAEDVTV
+1331 SYYPINLSVGNVTV
-1345 ENAKITFDNETIEKA
+1345 QNAIITFYNETIEKA
-1360 ESSNKS
+1360 ESSNSNKS
-1366 TVGSQDVHTQH
+1366 TVGNRDVHTQH

-1406 GKVADYDS
+1406 GKVADDAS
-1414 GVLFSG
+1414 GVIFSG

-1452 DKKAPMLL
+1452 ATKAPMLL
-1460 NQLGSYITV
+1460 NQLGSYVTV
-1469 SVDTVSAKNYASP
+1469 SVETVSAKNYASS

-1514 KTMDKG
+1514 QKVANG

-1615 PYVAVPYNMGNHTHE
+1615 PYVAEAYNTGRHTHE

-1653 TKASELI
+1653 TKASELM

-1748 AGGYE
+1748 TGRYE

-1807 YQTQDGKGKALAYQ
+1807 YQTQDGKGKVLAYQ

-1887 TGKSGLA
+1887 DRKAGLT
-1894 DNMISSGSVAEN
+1894 DNMISGGSVAEN
-1906 ATDSLYVNP
+1906 ATASLYVNP

-1923 FAFSEGCEVANTNKN
+1923 FAFSEECEVANTNKN
-1938 YKINKLDTKDIR
+1938 YKINQLDTKETR

-1957 EKGSRTFC
+1957 AREAWKEHTYHLQTTIIN
-1965 FKTEIK
+1965 K
-1971 DAQGL
+1971 QGL
-1976 LILSALINSG
+1976 LLLSALVNSG
-1986 AAAGSSDGGSS
+1986 ACAGGDTSSN
-1997 SSYGGTYA
+1997 GGTYA
-2005 YWGVSY
+2005 YWGSQY
-2011 QGQNS
+2011 D
-2016 SKDTTYKL
+2016 SKTKYKF
-2024 GNGIYGKVRNASYD
+2024 GNDHYGKVRNANYNC
-2038 HIGDPDRAVS
+2038 IGHPEKQEAES
-2048 DFEKAKKDDQTAP
+2048 DFKNAILDDQKAP
-2061 GCSSNQSGKN
+2061 GYAGNQVICS
-2071 AETLN
+2071 AEIL
-2076 GDITNAP
+2076 DADTNAP
-2083 YLVTKY
+2083 YLITKY
-2089 CNKATFYIA
+2089 CNKSTFYIS
-2098 GCDRSVGF
+2098 GYKRRVSF
-2106 VMNSQANYNMKG
+2106 VMAADTDYNMSD

-2129 YSSNALN
+2129 YVSNALN
-2136 GQKANKD
+2136 GGNND
-2143 RIVPWV
+2143 RVIPWV
-2149 TYFKGENSTL
+2149 TTFDGNQSTL
-2159 EVDMSVKEYGQDD
+2159 EVKRSTLEYELDD
-2172 FCAVSAGGIYN
+2172 FVTVSSGGLYN
-2183 LIQVNPVDL
+2183 LIQLDMKEMPDQDAYALSN
-2192 KGANVLEKL
+2192 L
-2201 TIADSSISI
+2201 TIKDSEIFISYYNADGK
-2210 QYYDETGA
+2210 ETTGGN
-2218 EVTEIGKI
+2218 T
-2226 EQGYAYEAVGVGGF
+2226 AVGVGGF
-2240 AGNNASNMVA
+2240 AGNNARNLSVNE
-2250 DTNNASYKF
+2250 NNASATFKNVTIINSKF
-2259 QNVNIKDS
+2259 HS
-2267 SFTSPGGAGGLMG
+2267 SGGAGGLMG
-2280 NAGKMTWE
+2280 NAGISNGDHNLNTLYGSGD
-2288 NKFAKLF
+2288 NRLGINLIDCSYSKLDIY
-2295 GSDKVF
+2295 GE
-2301 FGVNLLDC
+2301 
-2309 TYSRLTVNGRC
+2309 Y
-2320 AAGGFVGSVNSNSA
+2320 AAGGFVGYICNNSQNNDK
-2334 VKSSVQFTTAGE
+2334 VKSSVLVKNMTENIVGADSKIVAGSRYS
-2346 HVVDGTQPSTVKASG
+2346 D
-2361 LWYGKEKS
+2361 S
-2369 YAGGIFGDVRTKFY
+2369 YAAGIFGYVKTRLEINNITEQ
-2383 MNEKDTGEL
+2383 NVSISSTGNKGAAGGL
-2392 VLEHTTVSSENA
+2392 IGKQENA
-2404 TGGVVGYVGNEYKI
+2404 FNITSALYVGTEKKYATISIKQVDSNWNENVI
-2418 LHTTFCGSQS
+2418 
-2428 GSATLEGS
+2428 
-2436 SLAGGIVGEGAANG
+2436 
-2450 NIENCKVNYIKI
+2450 
-2462 NSTKGTVGRIGGIV
+2462 IGGIV
-2476 GYISKGTSSV
+2476 GDTAISQDKTGTIQKCGVKYVTLTEEKVSGKIGGIIGYVEKGKECV
-2486 KNCTVEHFNANGNMV
+2486 VEQCKIEHFNANGNWTGGIV
-2501 GGVAGYINDATVQV
+2501 GSTNAVTTIT
-2515 FGCKVLGET
+2515 GCEVLGENTT
-2524 NAQIQLDAANSAGGI
+2524 NQIDLQGVYSVGGI
-2539 LAFFNTTNP
+2539 LGFVQGKDLVK
-2548 ITIEQ
+2548 IEQ
-2553 CQVNAVKVNA
+2553 CKVDNAFIHATTNSN
-2563 ITYAGGLVANMNGDQ
+2563 TYAGGFIANMNKSDN
-2578 KNVLCLYDSA
+2578 KINLFDNTI
-2588 VQNSM
+2588 QNSS
-2593 ITGVY
+2593 
-2598 TGGVVGI
+2598 
-2605 LHGTVQGTNLLC
+2605 VQ
-2617 ANNSV
+2617 A
-2622 SGEKG
+2622 
-2627 KLGNIFG
+2627 G
-2634 YVGGKFKNVY
+2634 YVGGMVGIMHGTLNGSNLLSSNTSINGGGNGKGLLIGFVNDGLKNVY

-2681 GTAMTAGSADSTAG
+2681 GAAMTAGSADSTAG

-2858 DGSIVFQA
+2858 DGSIVFRA

-3010 DVKMTKTTISLSS
+3010 DAKMTKTTISLSS

-3029 KAFASRSIGEVM
+3029 TAFASRSIGEVM

-3076 SVKIGE
+3076 TVKIGE

-3096 RYKVTIPEENLA
+3096 RYKVTIPEENLS

-3181 NSNLNQKELIEAYR
+3181 NSNLNQKELIEADR

-3264 TYYSDVQ
+3264 TYYSVVQ

-3353 VIPQTQLSSD
+3353 VIPQTQLSAD

-3450 EVRDLENTL
+3450 EMRDLENTL

-3465 RFTLKVLQKD
+3465 RFTLKALQKD
-3475 SVAGRTEKYGAQIAG
+3475 SAAGRTEKYGAQIAG
-3490 ESIDAEGSILN
+3490 ESIDAEGSLLN
-3501 DADQYL
+3501 DADQYI

-3551 FMQALQ
+3551 FMQAVQ

>member
-38 VSVFDTQQTTNVTN
+38 VSVSDTQQTTNVTN

-146 TETLETAEEP
+146 TETLGTDEES
-156 ELALLALNAAE
+156 ELALFALNVNG
-167 YLDIAKC
+167 YLDIAER
-174 FGVKYNAVNKTVQ
+174 FGAKYNAVNKTVQ

-200 DPAIVADFTINI
+200 DPAIVADLTINI

-281 DDSVPMLA
+281 DGSVPMLA
-289 GTYVISGTGEYKL
+289 GTYVISGTGEDKWQ
-302 PENLSIESAE
+302 ENLSIESAE

-337 LGSFVSYKNVAVD
+337 LGSFVSYKNVAVN
-350 VSNGNAGLICNTLES
+350 VSNENAGLICNTLES

-400 LEFAIEN
+400 LELAIAD

-457 AGTTSNEAVQAEG
+457 AGTTSNDAVKAEG
-470 ASKLIMTAP
+470 DSKLTMTAP
-479 TVKAKGTGS
+479 TVKAKGVGA
-488 SAGGFYGDY
+488 SAGGVYGDY
-497 TVSNENVDAYPQY
+497 TVSNANVDAYPQY

-569 VIGQVISDNRK
+569 VIGQVISDNRT
-580 CKLILQNISLKSFYV
+580 CKLILQNISLKSIYV

-652 LKAVNLTVKT
+652 LKAVDLTVKT
-662 RDNANSDFAIWE
+662 RDTANSDFAIWE

-758 GGTAVTG
+758 GGTAATG
-765 LSTDLVTIT
+765 LSTDLITIT
-774 DDHIVTMKV
+774 DDHIVTMKA

-827 NLFTKNIILA
+827 NLFTKNITLA

-928 GNITFSTYG
+928 GNIMFSTYG

-947 RTCGNIV
+947 RTCGTSV
-954 LVQNVKA
+954 LVQNVRA
-961 EETITLMQI
+961 EETITLIQA
-970 ADGKTTYIGGFFGE
+970 ADGKITYIGGFFGE
-984 NNVSMVTID
+984 NNISTVTID

-1004 NNVASGAGDNVHAG
+1004 NNVASGAGDDVHAG

-1032 NSAAVGGSITS
+1032 NSVAVGGSITS

-1063 VNIRDLS
+1063 VNIGNLS

-1092 WNKVQVNFAINSTNS
+1092 WNGVQVNFAS
-1107 TNSAEYALKVKNN
+1107 NSAEYALKVKNN
-1120 AQINAP
+1120 AKINAP

-1141 RWTVNEKGINLSGA
+1141 RWTVKDKGINLSGA
-1155 QITAGNNKA
+1155 QITAGNGKA

-1233 VNPGIECTTYVNRTT
+1233 VNPGTECTTYVNRTT
-1248 YGSGKNN
+1248 YGRGKTN

-1271 NATTKNGKID
+1271 KAAPKDGWID
-1281 TREELLIWSVYLY
+1281 TPEELLIWSVYQY
-1294 ANNNLKSY
+1294 ATGNLKDY
-1302 FKVGDSGEV
+1302 FKFGDSGEV
-1311 KYSIGGSSEDKPAD
+1311 QYNIGGASAD
-1325 LNMKGL
+1325 SLANLDMRGL
-1331 SYYPINLSAEDVTV
+1331 SYYSINLSAEDVTV

-1391 EITVNVKNVTFSGSI
+1391 EMTVNVKNVTFSGSI
-1406 GKVADYDS
+1406 GKVAEDAS

-1444 GLTVYNIG
+1444 GLIVYNIG
-1452 DKKAPMLL
+1452 ATKAPMLL
-1460 NQLGSYITV
+1460 NQLGSYVTV
-1469 SVDTVSAKNYASP
+1469 SVETVSAKNYASS

-1514 KTMDKG
+1514 QKVADG

-1569 DASDDTPAGTK
+1569 DASDDTTAGTK

-1593 LHGKEEGIV
+1593 LYGKEEGIV
-1602 KDKDGSTDFRAYL
+1602 KDKDGSTDFRTYL
-1615 PYVAVPYNMGNHTHE
+1615 PYVAEAYNTGKHTHE

-1709 VKQDSG
+1709 VKQNSG

-1764 TVYPFRGVITSSNG
+1764 TVYPFRGVITSSKG
-1778 TTVKLLGSETANGFI
+1778 ATVKLLGSETANGFI
-1793 PYSYGSVIKDISFS
+1793 PYSYGSVIKHISFS

-1821 KASTYYPQTCFGG
+1821 KASTYYPRTCFGG

-1869 VGGFVGSVCGGGV
+1869 VGGYVGSVCGGGV

-1887 TGKSGLA
+1887 DGKAGLT
-1894 DNMISSGSVAEN
+1894 DNMISGGSVAEN
-1906 ATDSLYVNP
+1906 ATASLYVNP

-1923 FAFSEGCEVANTNKN
+1923 FAFSEECEVANTNKN
-1938 YKINKLDTKDIR
+1938 YKINQLDTNETR

-1957 EKGSRTFC
+1957 AREAWKEHTYHLQTTIIN
-1965 FKTEIK
+1965 K
-1971 DAQGL
+1971 QGL
-1976 LILSALINSG
+1976 LLLSALVNSG
-1986 AAAGSSDGGSS
+1986 ACAGGDTSSN
-1997 SSYGGTYA
+1997 GGTYA
-2005 YWGVSY
+2005 YWGSQY
-2011 QGQNS
+2011 D
-2016 SKDTTYKL
+2016 SKTKYKF
-2024 GNGIYGKVRNASYD
+2024 GNDHYGKVRNANYNY
-2038 HIGDPDRAVS
+2038 IGHPEKQEAES
-2048 DFEKAKKDDQTAP
+2048 DFKNAILDDQKAP
-2061 GCSSNQSGKN
+2061 GYAGNQVICSAK
-2071 AETLN
+2071 TL
-2076 GDITNAP
+2076 DADTNAP
-2083 YLVTKY
+2083 YLITKY
-2089 CNKATFYIA
+2089 CNKSTFYIS
-2098 GCDRSVGF
+2098 GYKRRVSF
-2106 VMNSQANYNMKG
+2106 VMAADTDYNMSD

-2129 YSSNALN
+2129 YVSNALN
-2136 GQKANKD
+2136 GGNND
-2143 RIVPWV
+2143 RVIPWV
-2149 TYFKGENSTL
+2149 TTFDGNQSTL
-2159 EVDMSVKEYGQDD
+2159 EVKRSTLEYELDD
-2172 FCAVSAGGIYN
+2172 FVTVSSGGLYN
-2183 LIQVNPVDL
+2183 LIQLDMKEMPDQDAYALSN
-2192 KGANVLEKL
+2192 L
-2201 TIADSSISI
+2201 TIKDSEIFISYYNADGK
-2210 QYYDETGA
+2210 ETTGGN
-2218 EVTEIGKI
+2218 T
-2226 EQGYAYEAVGVGGF
+2226 AVGVGGF
-2240 AGNNASNMVA
+2240 AGNNARNLSVNE
-2250 DTNNASYKF
+2250 NNASATFKNVTIINSKF
-2259 QNVNIKDS
+2259 HS
-2267 SFTSPGGAGGLMG
+2267 SGGAGGLMG
-2280 NAGKMTWE
+2280 NAGISNGDHNLNTLYGSGD
-2288 NKFAKLF
+2288 NRLGINLIDCSYSKLDIY
-2295 GSDKVF
+2295 GE
-2301 FGVNLLDC
+2301 
-2309 TYSRLTVNGRC
+2309 Y
-2320 AAGGFVGSVNSNSA
+2320 AAGGFVGYICNNSQNNDK
-2334 VKSSVQFTTAGE
+2334 VKSSVLVKNMTDNIVGADSKIVAGSRYS
-2346 HVVDGTQPSTVKASG
+2346 D
-2361 LWYGKEKS
+2361 S
-2369 YAGGIFGDVRTKFY
+2369 YAAGIFGYVKTRLEINNITEQ
-2383 MNEKDTGEL
+2383 NVSISSTGNKGAAGGL
-2392 VLEHTTVSSENA
+2392 IGKQENA
-2404 TGGVVGYVGNEYKI
+2404 FNITNALYVGTEKKYATISIKQVDSNWNENVI
-2418 LHTTFCGSQS
+2418 I
-2428 GSATLEGS
+2428 
-2436 SLAGGIVGEGAANG
+2436 GGIIGDTA
-2450 NIENCKVNYIKI
+2450 ISQDK
-2462 NSTKGTVGRIGGIV
+2462 TGTVQECGVKYVTLAEEKVSGRIGGII
-2476 GYISKGTSSV
+2476 GYIEKGKECV
-2486 KNCTVEHFNANGNMV
+2486 VEKCKIEHFIANGNWTGGIV
-2501 GGVAGYINDATVQV
+2501 GSTNAVTTIT
-2515 FGCKVLGET
+2515 GCEVLGENTT
-2524 NAQIQLDAANSAGGI
+2524 NQIDLQGVYSVGGI
-2539 LAFFNTTNP
+2539 LGFVQGKDLVK
-2548 ITIEQ
+2548 IEQ
-2553 CQVNAVKVNA
+2553 CKVDNAFIHATTNSN
-2563 ITYAGGLVANMNGDQ
+2563 TYAGGFIANMNKSDN
-2578 KNVLCLYDSA
+2578 KINLFDNTI
-2588 VQNSM
+2588 QNSS
-2593 ITGVY
+2593 
-2598 TGGVVGI
+2598 
-2605 LHGTVQGTNLLC
+2605 VQ
-2617 ANNSV
+2617 A
-2622 SGEKG
+2622 
-2627 KLGNIFG
+2627 G
-2634 YVGGKFKNVY
+2634 YVGGMVGIMHGTLNGSNLLSSNTSINGGGNGKGLLIGFVNDGLKNVY

-2681 GTAMTAGSADSTAG
+2681 GAAMTAGSADSTAG

-2752 RTSASNTKYVYSK
+2752 RTSAGNTKYVYSK

-2827 KAEAEVYSYD
+2827 KAEAGVYSYD

-2881 VTFGKVEGHQ
+2881 VTFGNAEGHP

-2931 ESFGNSVTAYLT
+2931 ESYGNSVTAYLT

-2974 QIIFAQDDP
+2974 QIIFAQDDDLP
-2983 VPVGT
+2983 AGT

-3002 YSYTTTDA
+3002 YSYTITDA
-3010 DVKMTKTTISLSS
+3010 DAKTKSISLSS

-3172 SGYQQKLQD
+3172 SGYQQKLKD
-3181 NSNLNQKELIEAYR
+3181 NSNLNQKELIEADR

-3264 TYYSDVQ
+3264 TYYSVVQ

-3344 AELPSVGLD
+3344 AKLPSVGLD

-3450 EVRDLENTL
+3450 EMRDLENTL

-3475 SVAGRTEKYGAQIAG
+3475 SAAGRTEKYGAQIAG

-3557 LQVKV
+3557 LQVNV

>member
-38 VSVFDTQQTTNVTN
+38 VSVFDAQQTTNVTN
-52 DEKSDIEINEKPENS
+52 GEKSDIEINEKPENS
-67 SNANNE
+67 SNANSE
-73 QVVETPKSDNSEEMK
+73 QAVETPKSDNSEEMK

-100 NGEQTETDKDAV
+100 NGELTETDKNAAA
-112 DSTEKDKTEEIKGT
+112 STEKDKTEEIKGT

-146 TETLETAEEP
+146 LETAEEP
-156 ELALLALNAAE
+156 ELALFALNAAE

-200 DPAIVADFTINI
+200 DPAIVANLTINI

-244 GTINSTGINKIQ
+244 GTINSIGINKIQ

-281 DDSVPMLA
+281 DGSVPMLA
-289 GTYVISGTGEYKL
+289 GTYVISGTGEDKWQ
-302 PENLSIESAE
+302 ENLSIESVE
-312 ADTVKMGGLIG
+312 ANTVKMGGLIG

-337 LGSFVSYKNVAVD
+337 LGSFVSYKNVAVN

-365 GAIRLKEGALPTTA
+365 GAIRLEKGALPTTA

-389 GLIGHMNAGTK
+389 GLIGHMNAGTN
-400 LEFAIEN
+400 LELAIAD

-450 TTSGGGV
+450 TKSGGGV

-488 SAGGFYGDY
+488 SAGGVYGDY

-535 IFGTFKFNTD
+535 IFGTFKFSTD

-652 LKAVNLTVKT
+652 LKAVDLTVKT
-662 RDNANSDFAIWE
+662 KDTTNSDFAIWE

-758 GGTAVTG
+758 GGTAATG
-765 LSTDLVTIT
+765 LSTDLITIT

-827 NLFTKNIILA
+827 KLFTKNITLA

-868 DGRGNTIIMA
+868 DGGGKTIIMA

-928 GNITFSTYG
+928 GNIMFSTYG

-947 RTCGNIV
+947 RTCGTSV
-954 LVQNVKA
+954 LVQNVRA
-961 EETITLMQI
+961 EETITLIQA
-970 ADGKTTYIGGFFGE
+970 ADGKITYIGGFFGE

-1018 GMIGTSRVNVTIDC
+1018 GMIGTSQVNVTIDC

-1092 WNKVQVNFAINSTNS
+1092 WNGVQVNFAS
-1107 TNSAEYALKVKNN
+1107 NSAEYALKVKNN

-1155 QITAGNNKA
+1155 QITAGNGKA

-1186 YELSGISLS
+1186 YELSGISL
-1195 TTAAIFDE
+1195 TTAAAIFDE
-1203 LVAYTASS
+1203 LVACTASS

-1233 VNPGIECTTYVNRTT
+1233 VNPGTECTTYVNRTT
-1248 YGSGKNN
+1248 YGSGKTN

-1271 NATTKNGKID
+1271 NAATKDGWID
-1281 TREELLIWSVYLY
+1281 TPEELLIWSVYQY
-1294 ANNNLKSY
+1294 ASGNLKDY
-1302 FKVGDSGEV
+1302 FKFGDSGEV
-1311 KYSIGGSSEDKPAD
+1311 QYNIGGASAD
-1325 LNMKGL
+1325 SLANLDMRGL

-1406 GKVADYDS
+1406 GKVADDAS
-1414 GVLFSG
+1414 GVIFSG

-1452 DKKAPMLL
+1452 ATKAPMLL
-1460 NQLGSYITV
+1460 NQLGSYVTV
-1469 SVDTVSAKNYASP
+1469 SVETVSAKNYASS

-1514 KTMDKG
+1514 QKVANG

-1615 PYVAVPYNMGNHTHE
+1615 PYVAEAYNTGRHTHE

-1653 TKASELI
+1653 TKASELM

-1748 AGGYE
+1748 TGRYE

-1764 TVYPFRGVITSSNG
+1764 TVYPFRGVITSSNR

-1807 YQTQDGKGKALAYQ
+1807 YQTQDGKGKVLAYQ

-1887 TGKSGLA
+1887 DRKAGLT
-1894 DNMISSGSVAEN
+1894 DNMISGGSVAEN
-1906 ATDSLYVNP
+1906 ATASLYVNP

-1923 FAFSEGCEVANTNKN
+1923 FAFSEECEVANTNKN
-1938 YKINKLDTKDIR
+1938 YKINQLDTKETR

-1957 EKGSRTFC
+1957 AREAWKEHTYHLQTTIIN
-1965 FKTEIK
+1965 K
-1971 DAQGL
+1971 QGL
-1976 LILSALINSG
+1976 LLLSALVNSG
-1986 AAAGSSDGGSS
+1986 ACAGGDTSSN
-1997 SSYGGTYA
+1997 GGTYA
-2005 YWGVSY
+2005 YWGSQY
-2011 QGQNS
+2011 D
-2016 SKDTTYKL
+2016 SKTKYKF
-2024 GNGIYGKVRNASYD
+2024 GNDHYGKVRNANYNC
-2038 HIGDPDRAVS
+2038 IGHPEKQEAES
-2048 DFEKAKKDDQTAP
+2048 DFKNAILDDQKAP
-2061 GCSSNQSGKN
+2061 GYAGNQVICS
-2071 AETLN
+2071 AEIL
-2076 GDITNAP
+2076 DADTNAP
-2083 YLVTKY
+2083 YLITKY
-2089 CNKATFYIA
+2089 CNKSTFYIS
-2098 GCDRSVGF
+2098 GYKRRVSF
-2106 VMNSQANYNMKG
+2106 VMAADTDYNMSD

-2129 YSSNALN
+2129 YVSNALN
-2136 GQKANKD
+2136 GGNND
-2143 RIVPWV
+2143 RVIPWV
-2149 TYFKGENSTL
+2149 TTFDGNQSTL
-2159 EVDMSVKEYGQDD
+2159 EVKRSTLEYELDD
-2172 FCAVSAGGIYN
+2172 FVTVSSGGLYN
-2183 LIQVNPVDL
+2183 LIQLDMKEMPDQDAYALSN
-2192 KGANVLEKL
+2192 L
-2201 TIADSSISI
+2201 TIKDSEIFISYYNADGK
-2210 QYYDETGA
+2210 ETTGGN
-2218 EVTEIGKI
+2218 T
-2226 EQGYAYEAVGVGGF
+2226 AVGVGGF
-2240 AGNNASNMVA
+2240 AGNNARNLSVNE
-2250 DTNNASYKF
+2250 NNASATFKNVTIINSKF
-2259 QNVNIKDS
+2259 HS
-2267 SFTSPGGAGGLMG
+2267 SGGAGGLMG
-2280 NAGKMTWE
+2280 NAGISNGDHNLNTLYGSGD
-2288 NKFAKLF
+2288 NRLGINLIDCSYSKLDIY
-2295 GSDKVF
+2295 GE
-2301 FGVNLLDC
+2301 
-2309 TYSRLTVNGRC
+2309 Y
-2320 AAGGFVGSVNSNSA
+2320 AAGGFVGYICNNSQNNDK
-2334 VKSSVQFTTAGE
+2334 VKSSVLVKNMTENIVGADSKIVAGSRYS
-2346 HVVDGTQPSTVKASG
+2346 D
-2361 LWYGKEKS
+2361 S
-2369 YAGGIFGDVRTKFY
+2369 YAAGIFGYVKTRLEINNITEQ
-2383 MNEKDTGEL
+2383 NVSISSTGNKGAAGGL
-2392 VLEHTTVSSENA
+2392 IGKQENA
-2404 TGGVVGYVGNEYKI
+2404 FNITSALYVGTEKKYATISIKQVDSNWNENVI
-2418 LHTTFCGSQS
+2418 
-2428 GSATLEGS
+2428 
-2436 SLAGGIVGEGAANG
+2436 
-2450 NIENCKVNYIKI
+2450 
-2462 NSTKGTVGRIGGIV
+2462 IGGIV
-2476 GYISKGTSSV
+2476 GDTAISQDKTGTIQKCGVKYVTLTEEKVSGKIGGIIGYVEKGKECV
-2486 KNCTVEHFNANGNMV
+2486 VEQCKIEHFNANGNWTGGIV
-2501 GGVAGYINDATVQV
+2501 GSTNAVTTIT
-2515 FGCKVLGET
+2515 GCEVLGENTT
-2524 NAQIQLDAANSAGGI
+2524 NQIDLQGVYSVGGI
-2539 LAFFNTTNP
+2539 LGFVQGKDLVK
-2548 ITIEQ
+2548 IEQ
-2553 CQVNAVKVNA
+2553 CKVDNAFIHATTNSN
-2563 ITYAGGLVANMNGDQ
+2563 TYAGGFIANMNKSDN
-2578 KNVLCLYDSA
+2578 KINLFDNTI
-2588 VQNSM
+2588 QNSS
-2593 ITGVY
+2593 
-2598 TGGVVGI
+2598 
-2605 LHGTVQGTNLLC
+2605 VQ
-2617 ANNSV
+2617 A
-2622 SGEKG
+2622 
-2627 KLGNIFG
+2627 G
-2634 YVGGKFKNVY
+2634 YVGGMVGIMHGTLNGSNLLSSNTSINGGGNGKGLLIGFVNDGLKNVY

-2681 GTAMTAGSADSTAG
+2681 GAAMTAGSADSTAG

-2858 DGSIVFQA
+2858 DGSIVFRA

-3010 DVKMTKTTISLSS
+3010 DAKMTKTTISLSS

-3029 KAFASRSIGEVM
+3029 TAFASRSIGEVM

-3181 NSNLNQKELIEAYR
+3181 NSNLNQKELIEADR

-3264 TYYSDVQ
+3264 TYYSVVQ

-3353 VIPQTQLSSD
+3353 VIPQTQLSAD

-3450 EVRDLENTL
+3450 EMRDLENTL

-3465 RFTLKVLQKD
+3465 RFTLKALQKD
-3475 SVAGRTEKYGAQIAG
+3475 SAAGRTEKYGAQIAG
-3490 ESIDAEGSILN
+3490 ESIDAEGSLLN
-3501 DADQYL
+3501 DADQYI

-3551 FMQALQ
+3551 FMQAVQ

>member
-38 VSVFDTQQTTNVTN
+38 VSVFDAQQTTNVTN
-52 DEKSDIEINEKPENS
+52 GEKSDIEINEKPENS
-67 SNANNE
+67 SNANSE
-73 QVVETPKSDNSEEMK
+73 QAVETPKSDNSEEMK

-100 NGEQTETDKDAV
+100 NGELTETDKNAAA
-112 DSTEKDKTEEIKGT
+112 STEKDKTEEIKGT

-146 TETLETAEEP
+146 LETAEEP
-156 ELALLALNAAE
+156 ELALFALNAAE

-200 DPAIVADFTINI
+200 DPAIVANLTINI

-244 GTINSTGINKIQ
+244 GTINSIGINKIQ

-281 DDSVPMLA
+281 DGSVPMLA
-289 GTYVISGTGEYKL
+289 GTYVISGTGEDKWQ
-302 PENLSIESAE
+302 ENLSIESVE
-312 ADTVKMGGLIG
+312 ANTVKMGGLIG

-337 LGSFVSYKNVAVD
+337 LESFVSYKNVAVN

-365 GAIRLKEGALPTTA
+365 GAIRLEKGALPTTA

-389 GLIGHMNAGTK
+389 GLIGHMNAGTN
-400 LEFAIEN
+400 LELAIAD

-450 TTSGGGV
+450 TKSGGGV
-457 AGTTSNEAVQAEG
+457 AGTTSNDAVKAEG
-470 ASKLIMTAP
+470 DSKLTMTAS
-479 TVKAKGTGS
+479 TVKAKGVGS
-488 SAGGFYGDY
+488 SAGGVYGDY
-497 TVSNENVDAYPQY
+497 TVSNVSIFPKYIEITNVSVTIQNGENNN
-510 VEIDSVNVTVQ
+510 E
-521 DGKRGDANGGNAGG
+521 NGGNAGG
-535 IFGTFKFNTD
+535 IFGTLQVKTN
-545 YTFDWNNKLFNA
+545 YTIAFDKESALVANWV
-557 KWTDGSAEGYGA
+557 DGRAEGYGA
-569 VIGQVISDNRK
+569 VIGQVKSDDK
-580 CKLILQNISLKSFYV
+580 KSTLILQNMTLESQYV
-595 KGGNRSNYQGGII
+595 SSVNRSTYQGGVI
-608 GRIGSVDKPVYVEMN
+608 GRIGGTGKPVYVEMR
-623 NINVDADMPFAAST
+623 NIKVCAYKPFSISPK
-637 RGFGGVAGQLTAGSI
+637 GFGGLAGQIAAGSI
-652 LKAVNLTVKT
+652 LKAEDVKVET
-662 RDNANSDFAIWE
+662 KDRIWE
-674 GGGLVGYAGAGS
+674 GGGLVGCACAGS

-694 DISGA
+694 DLSGIQ
-699 RFNPFQNKY
+699 FNPYQSKHY
-708 VGQLVG
+708 AGQLIG

-729 NGWTFKRSATAYKVN
+729 NGWTYKRSTTAYRVN
-744 DIGNYGEILRLKDA
+744 DIGNYGEILRLKDKDGKGETGLDA
-758 GGTAVTG
+758 DLISITPEHTVQLKAVTG
-765 LSTDLVTIT
+765 AYSGDTIQIT
-774 DDHIVTMKV
+774 
-783 PSAAYG
+783 SL
-789 ENEISIASVDDFA
+789 NDFA
-802 LLAITWNSQGYFS
+802 LLSITWNSQGYFS
-815 ADAGNINSQTWK
+815 AYSGIDNQTWTDLYKK
-827 NLFTKNIILA
+827 NLTLETNEIN
-837 ADIDLTGTGIIGLT
+837 LTGTGIIGLT
-851 RDNRIGNDTTYS
+851 RDNRIGNDIMYS

-868 DGRGNTIIMA
+868 DGGGKTIIMA
-878 AGETFGLRGDSAASG
+878 AGETFGLRGDRAASG
-893 EGSGQLYSYCN
+893 EGSGQIYSFYN
-904 DSNCHTDIGLFA
+904 ELEYCHTEIGLFA

-928 GNITFSTYG
+928 GNITFSTFG

-954 LVQNVKA
+954 LVQDVKA

-1018 GMIGTSRVNVTIDC
+1018 GMIGTSQVNVTIDC

-1070 VDGLVIAAE
+1070 VDGLVIAVE

-1092 WNKVQVNFAINSTNS
+1092 WNNVQVNFAINSTNS

-1120 AQINAP
+1120 AKINAP
-1126 NANVGGLVYTSTGKS
+1126 NANVGGLVYTSTEKS
-1141 RWTVNEKGINLSGA
+1141 RWTVNDKGINLSGA
-1155 QITAGNNKA
+1155 QITAGNGKA

-1186 YELSGISLS
+1186 YELSGISLI
-1195 TTAAIFDE
+1195 TKAAIFDE

-1211 AANIWKNGENGII
+1211 AANIMKNNENGIV
-1224 SLATKQRVG
+1224 SLATKQHVG
-1233 VNPGIECTTYVNRTT
+1233 VNTGTECTTYVNRTT
-1248 YGSGKNN
+1248 YGRGKTN

-1271 NATTKNGKID
+1271 KAAPKDGWID
-1281 TREELLIWSVYLY
+1281 TPEELLIWSVYQY
-1294 ANNNLKSY
+1294 ASGNLKDY
-1302 FKVGDSGEV
+1302 FKFGDSGDV
-1311 KYSIGGSSEDKPAD
+1311 QYNIGGVSADKPAD

-1366 TVGSQDVHTQH
+1366 TVGNRDVHTQH

-1406 GKVADYDS
+1406 GKVADDAS
-1414 GVLFSG
+1414 GVIFSG

-1452 DKKAPMLL
+1452 ATKAPMLL
-1460 NQLGSYITV
+1460 NQLGSYVTV
-1469 SVDTVSAKNYASP
+1469 SVETVSAKNYASS

-1514 KTMDKG
+1514 QKVANG

-1615 PYVAVPYNMGNHTHE
+1615 PYVAEAYNTGRHTHE

-1653 TKASELI
+1653 TKASELM

-1748 AGGYE
+1748 TGRYE

-1807 YQTQDGKGKALAYQ
+1807 YQTQDGKGKVLAYQ

-1887 TGKSGLA
+1887 DRKAGLT

-1906 ATDSLYVNP
+1906 ATASLYVNP

-1923 FAFSEGCEVANTNKN
+1923 FAFSEECEVANTNKN

-1957 EKGSRTFC
+1957 AREAWKEHTYHLQTTIIN
-1965 FKTEIK
+1965 K
-1971 DAQGL
+1971 QGL
-1976 LILSALINSG
+1976 LLLSALVNSG
-1986 AAAGSSDGGSS
+1986 ACAGGDTSSN
-1997 SSYGGTYA
+1997 GGTYA
-2005 YWGVSY
+2005 YWGSQY
-2011 QGQNS
+2011 D
-2016 SKDTTYKL
+2016 SKTKYKF
-2024 GNGIYGKVRNASYD
+2024 GNDHYGKVRNANYNC
-2038 HIGDPDRAVS
+2038 IGHPEKQEAES
-2048 DFEKAKKDDQTAP
+2048 DFKNAILDDQKAP
-2061 GCSSNQSGKN
+2061 GYAGNQVICS
-2071 AETLN
+2071 AEIL
-2076 GDITNAP
+2076 DADTNAP
-2083 YLVTKY
+2083 YLITKY
-2089 CNKATFYIA
+2089 CNKSTFYIS
-2098 GCDRSVGF
+2098 GYKRRVSF
-2106 VMNSQANYNMKG
+2106 VMAADTDYNMSD

-2129 YSSNALN
+2129 YVSNALN
-2136 GQKANKD
+2136 GGNND
-2143 RIVPWV
+2143 RVIPWV
-2149 TYFKGENSTL
+2149 TTFDGNQSTL
-2159 EVDMSVKEYGQDD
+2159 EVKRSTLEYELDD
-2172 FCAVSAGGIYN
+2172 FVTVSSGGLYN
-2183 LIQVNPVDL
+2183 LIQLDMKEMPDQDAYALSN
-2192 KGANVLEKL
+2192 L
-2201 TIADSSISI
+2201 TIKDSEIFISYYNADGK
-2210 QYYDETGA
+2210 ETTGGN
-2218 EVTEIGKI
+2218 T
-2226 EQGYAYEAVGVGGF
+2226 AVGVGGF
-2240 AGNNASNMVA
+2240 AGNNARNLSVNE
-2250 DTNNASYKF
+2250 NNASATFKNVTIINSKF
-2259 QNVNIKDS
+2259 HS
-2267 SFTSPGGAGGLMG
+2267 SGGAGGLMG
-2280 NAGKMTWE
+2280 NAGISNGDHNLNTLYGSGD
-2288 NKFAKLF
+2288 NRLGINLIDCSYSKLDIY
-2295 GSDKVF
+2295 GE
-2301 FGVNLLDC
+2301 
-2309 TYSRLTVNGRC
+2309 Y
-2320 AAGGFVGSVNSNSA
+2320 AAGGFVGYICNNSQNNDK
-2334 VKSSVQFTTAGE
+2334 VKSSVLVKNMTENIVGADSKIVAGSRYS
-2346 HVVDGTQPSTVKASG
+2346 D
-2361 LWYGKEKS
+2361 S
-2369 YAGGIFGDVRTKFY
+2369 YAAGIFGYVKTRLEINNITEQ
-2383 MNEKDTGEL
+2383 NVSISSTGNKGAAGGL
-2392 VLEHTTVSSENA
+2392 IGKQENA
-2404 TGGVVGYVGNEYKI
+2404 FNITSALYVGTEKKYATISIKQVDSNWNENVI
-2418 LHTTFCGSQS
+2418 
-2428 GSATLEGS
+2428 
-2436 SLAGGIVGEGAANG
+2436 
-2450 NIENCKVNYIKI
+2450 
-2462 NSTKGTVGRIGGIV
+2462 IGGIV
-2476 GYISKGTSSV
+2476 GDTAISQDKTGTIQKCGVKYVTLTEEKVSGKIGGIIGYVEKGKECV
-2486 KNCTVEHFNANGNMV
+2486 VEQCKIEHFNANGNWTGGIV
-2501 GGVAGYINDATVQV
+2501 GSTNAVTTIT
-2515 FGCKVLGET
+2515 GCEVLGENTT
-2524 NAQIQLDAANSAGGI
+2524 NQIDLQGVYSVGGI
-2539 LAFFNTTNP
+2539 LGFVQGKDLVK
-2548 ITIEQ
+2548 IEQ
-2553 CQVNAVKVNA
+2553 CKVDNAFIHATTNSN
-2563 ITYAGGLVANMNGDQ
+2563 TYAGGFIANMNKSDN
-2578 KNVLCLYDSA
+2578 KINLFDNTI
-2588 VQNSM
+2588 QNSS
-2593 ITGVY
+2593 
-2598 TGGVVGI
+2598 
-2605 LHGTVQGTNLLC
+2605 VQ
-2617 ANNSV
+2617 A
-2622 SGEKG
+2622 
-2627 KLGNIFG
+2627 G
-2634 YVGGKFKNVY
+2634 YVGGMVGIMHGTLNGSNLLSSNTSINGGGNGKGLLIGFVNDGLKNVY

-2858 DGSIVFQA
+2858 DGSIVFRA

-3010 DVKMTKTTISLSS
+3010 DAKMTKTTISLSS

-3029 KAFASRSIGEVM
+3029 TAFASRSIGEVM

-3076 SVKIGE
+3076 TVKIGE

-3096 RYKVTIPEENLA
+3096 RYKVTIPEENLS

-3181 NSNLNQKELIEAYR
+3181 NSNLNQKELIEADR

-3264 TYYSDVQ
+3264 TYYSVVQ

-3353 VIPQTQLSSD
+3353 VIPQTQLSAD

-3450 EVRDLENTL
+3450 EMRDLENTL

-3475 SVAGRTEKYGAQIAG
+3475 SAAGRTEKYGAQIAG
-3490 ESIDAEGSILN
+3490 ESIDAEGSLLN
-3501 DADQYL
+3501 DADQYI

-3551 FMQALQ
+3551 FMQAVQ

>member
-10 LAINLII
+10 LVINLII

-23 TFAGQSIVQVQTDTD
+23 ISAEQSIVQVQTDTD
-38 VSVFDTQQTTNVTN
+38 ESVSDTQQTTNVEN
-52 DEKSDIEINEKPENS
+52 NEKSE
-67 SNANNE
+67 
-73 QVVETPKSDNSEEMK
+73 NSEETK
-88 NADETDTAGDQL
+88 NADETDKAGNQR
-100 NGEQTETDKDAV
+100 NGELTETDKKAV
-112 DSTEKDKTEEIKGT
+112 DSTEKDKTEEIEGT
-126 ETVEAEEEVPTTE
+126 ETVNPEEEVPTTE
-139 QIETTET
+139 KIETTET
-146 TETLETAEEP
+146 TEEP
-156 ELALLALNAAE
+156 ELALFALNVNG

-174 FGVKYNAVNKTVQ
+174 FGEKYNAVNKTVQ

-200 DPAIVADFTINI
+200 DPAVVSDLTINI
-212 SATAANSLLNLEKE
+212 SATAAGSLLNLEKE
-226 NGDEYEFR
+226 DGDEYEFR

-239 DNPFH
+239 ANPFH
-244 GTINSTGINKIQ
+244 GTLNSTGINKIQ
-256 VNRTFFGGLRSDASI
+256 VNQTFFGGLRSDASI

-281 DDSVPMLA
+281 DGSVPMLA
-289 GTYVISGTGEYKL
+289 GTYVMNGAGECKL
-302 PENLSIESAE
+302 PENLSIESVE
-312 ADTVKMGGLIG
+312 ADTVIMGGLIG
-323 TVKCADPTASGTLV
+323 TVKCTDTTAPGTLV
-337 LGSFVSYKNVAVD
+337 LGSFVSYKNVAVN

-365 GAIRLKEGALPTTA
+365 GTIRLEAGALPTTA

-389 GLIGHMNAGTK
+389 GLIGHMKAGTN
-400 LEFAIEN
+400 LELAIADAD
-407 GSADKLTVTST
+407 GSADHLTVTST
-418 AGNAGGIAGV
+418 AGNAGGVAGV
-428 IDDGAAVILKSSFTL
+428 IEDGAALSLKSSFML

-450 TTSGGGV
+450 VASGGGV
-457 AGTTSNEAVQAEG
+457 AGTTSDEAVKAEG
-470 ASKLIMTAP
+470 DSKLSLTAP
-479 TVKAKGTGS
+479 TVKAKGKES
-488 SAGGFYGDY
+488 SAGGVYGVYTVTNADKLPECIRVQNVNVAVIEGDY
-497 TVSNENVDAYPQY
+497 S
-510 VEIDSVNVTVQ
+510 ID
-521 DGKRGDANGGNAGG
+521 NGGNAGG
-535 IFGTFKFNTD
+535 IFGKLCLNTSRYTIAFNNVDSGEAFRSTWPN
-545 YTFDWNNKLFNA
+545 TSVRGEN
-557 KWTDGSAEGYGA
+557 YGA
-569 VIGQVISDNRK
+569 IAGQVVSRAITNTMTIQDVRVESAYVSGNNRTR
-580 CKLILQNISLKSFYV
+580 F
-595 KGGNRSNYQGGII
+595 QGGLI
-608 GRIGSVDKPVYVEMN
+608 GKLGGSTGEAAYLEVS
-623 NINVDADMPFAAST
+623 NVNVKCTQPYAKNPM
-637 RGFGGVAGQLTAGSI
+637 GFGGLVGCVAEGSI
-652 LKAVNLTVKT
+652 LKMTDNVKIAT
-662 RDNANSDFAIWE
+662 ANIYE
-674 GGGLVGYAGAGS
+674 GGSVVGYACAGS
-686 VLELSGTT
+686 AVEFSGTT
-694 DISGA
+694 DTSEVG
-699 RFNPFQNKY
+699 FQLYNNGY
-708 VGQLVG
+708 YSAHFAGQLVG
-714 AQDNALIYARGDGNG
+714 AQENALIYARGDGNG
-729 NGWTFKRSATAYKVN
+729 NGWTFNRSTRVYKVN

-758 GGTAVTG
+758 DGTATAG
-765 LSTDLVTIT
+765 LSTDLITIT
-774 DDHIVTMKV
+774 DDHKVTLKA
-783 PSAAYG
+783 PSAAFGG
-789 ENEISIASVDDFA
+789 EEIRIASADDFA

-815 ADAGNINSQTWK
+815 ADAGNINSQTWM
-827 NLFTKNIILA
+827 NLFAKNITLA
-837 ADIDLTGTGIIGLT
+837 ADIDLTGTGIIGFT
-851 RDNRIGNDTTYS
+851 RDNRIADNEQQYAYSGILDGGNHKITLA
-863 YQGTF
+863 
-868 DGRGNTIIMA
+868 I
-878 AGETFGLRGDSAASG
+878 GETFGRRKDAAASG
-893 EGSGQLYSYCN
+893 DGSGQLYPFTHDYESQLKY
-904 DSNCHTDIGLFA
+904 CHTELGLFA
-916 QAGGSIKDLVIK
+916 QVNGSVKNLAIDGIINF
-928 GNITFSTYG
+928 GTYAS
-937 GWGNAGGIAG
+937 WGNVGGIAG
-947 RTCGNIV
+947 RTYGTR
-954 LVQNVKA
+954 VQVSGVNA

-984 NNVSMVTID
+984 NNVSTVTID

-1004 NNVASGAGDNVHAG
+1004 NNVVSGAGDDVHAG

-1032 NSAAVGGSITS
+1032 NSATVGGSITS

-1052 GMIATIQNGGT
+1052 GMIATIQNSGT

-1070 VDGLVIAAE
+1070 VDRLVIAAE
-1079 KANGTCGGFLGYS
+1079 KTNGTCGGFLGYS
-1092 WNKVQVNFAINSTNS
+1092 WNNVQVNFITNS
-1107 TNSAEYALKVKNN
+1107 TEYVLKVKKN

-1126 NANVGGLVYTSTGKS
+1126 NANAGGLVYTSTGKS
-1141 RWTVNEKGINLSGA
+1141 RWTVNDKGINLSGA
-1155 QITAGNNKA
+1155 QITAGNGKA

-1186 YELSGISLS
+1186 YELSGISLT
-1195 TTAAIFDE
+1195 TTAVIFDE
-1203 LVAYTASS
+1203 LVAYTTSY
-1211 AANIWKNGENGII
+1211 AANISNNNANGIV

-1233 VNPGIECTTYVNRTT
+1233 VNPGTECTTYVNRTT
-1248 YGSGKNN
+1248 YGSGKAN

-1262 DLDKKIETV
+1262 DLDKRIETV
-1271 NATTKNGKID
+1271 NAATKNGWID
-1281 TREELLIWSVYLY
+1281 TPEELLIWSVYQY
-1294 ANNNLKSY
+1294 ATGNLKDY

-1311 KYSIGGSSEDKPAD
+1311 QYNIGSTSAD
-1325 LNMKGL
+1325 SLAELDMKGL
-1331 SYYPINLSAEDVTV
+1331 SYYPIDLSAGDVTV
-1345 ENAKITFDNETIEKA
+1345 KNAKITFYNETIEKA
-1360 ESSNKS
+1360 ENGNKS
-1366 TVGSQDVHTQH
+1366 TVGNWQEHTQH
-1377 YAMHSGLFHDQDNG
+1377 YAMHCGLFRNQANG
-1391 EITVNVKNVTFSGSI
+1391 EMKVNVKNVTFAGSI
-1406 GKVADYDS
+1406 GKVYDAS

-1452 DKKAPMLL
+1452 ATKAPMLL
-1460 NQLGSYITV
+1460 NQLGSYVTV
-1469 SVDTVSAKNYASP
+1469 AVDTVNAKNYASS
-1482 GQKAAASSLIGDV
+1482 GQKAASSLIGDV
-1495 GSGNGTQI
+1495 GAGDGTQI

-1509 IALPD
+1509 IALQD
-1514 KTMDKG
+1514 KTTDKG

-1543 YNFYHKDDYAGNT
+1543 YNFYHKDDYAGHT

-1569 DASDDTPAGTK
+1569 DASDDTSAGTK

-1602 KDKDGSTDFRAYL
+1602 KDKDGSTDFTSYL
-1615 PYVAVPYNMGNHTHE
+1615 PYVAEAYNMGNHTHE

-1699 YQYDGTNWVQ
+1699 YQYDGTDWVQ
-1709 VKQDSG
+1709 VKQNSG
-1715 EWVEASPQ
+1715 AWVEASPR
-1723 VTLANA
+1723 VTLVNA

-1748 AGGYE
+1748 AGGHQ

-1778 TTVKLLGSETANGFI
+1778 ATVKLLGSETANGFI
-1793 PYSYGSVIKDISFS
+1793 PYSYGSVIKDIRFF
-1807 YQTQDGKGKALAYQ
+1807 YQKQDEKGKALAYQ
-1821 KASTYYPQTCFGG
+1821 NASTYYPQTCFGG

-1854 EGWLTLT
+1854 EGWLKLD
-1861 GEKKYLLQ
+1861 GNKKYLLQ
-1869 VGGFVGSVCGGGV
+1869 VGGYVGSVCGGGV

-1887 TGKSGLA
+1887 DGNSGLT
-1894 DNMISSGSVAEN
+1894 DNMISGGSVAEN
-1906 ATDSLYVNP
+1906 ATASLYVNP

-1923 FAFSEGCEVANTNKN
+1923 FAFSEGCEVTNTNKN
-1938 YKINKLDTKDIR
+1938 YKINRLDTTDTG

-1957 EKGSRTFC
+1957 EKGSRTYC
-1965 FKTEIK
+1965 FETEIK
-1971 DAQGL
+1971 NAQGL

-1986 AAAGSSDGGSS
+1986 AAAGSSNGGSS
-1997 SSYGGTYA
+1997 SSNGGTYA
-2005 YWGVSY
+2005 YWGVPY

-2016 SKDTTYKL
+2016 TNDTTYKL
-2024 GNGIYGKVRNASYD
+2024 GNGIYGKVRNAAYD
-2038 HIGDPDRAVS
+2038 HIGDTASAES

-2061 GCSSNQSGKN
+2061 GCSNNQSSKN
-2071 AETLN
+2071 AEALN

-2098 GCDRSVGF
+2098 GYERSVGF
-2106 VMNSQANYNMKG
+2106 VMNSRADYDMRG

-2129 YSSNALN
+2129 YRSNALN
-2136 GQKANKD
+2136 SQKPNKD

-2149 TYFKGENSTL
+2149 TYFKGENRNL
-2159 EVDMSVKEYGQDD
+2159 KVDMSVKEYGQDD

-2192 KGANVLEKL
+2192 NGANVLENL
-2201 TIADSSISI
+2201 TIAESSISI

-2226 EQGYAYEAVGVGGF
+2226 DQGYAYEAVGVGGF

-2250 DTNNASYKF
+2250 DTNNANYKF

-2267 SFTSPGGAGGLMG
+2267 SFISPGGAGGLMG
-2280 NAGKMTWE
+2280 NAGKMNSN
-2288 NKFAKLF
+2288 NKFTKLF
-2295 GSDKVF
+2295 GSNNVV
-2301 FGVNLLDC
+2301 FGVNLIDC
-2309 TYSRLTVNGRC
+2309 TYSGLTVNGRC
-2320 AAGGFVGSVNSNSA
+2320 AAGGFVGSVNSSSA

-2346 HVVDGTQPSTVKASG
+2346 HVVDGTKPSTVISSG
-2361 LWYGKEKS
+2361 LWYGKS

-2383 MNEKDTGEL
+2383 MNENDTGEL
-2392 VLEHTTVSSENA
+2392 VLEHTTVSSENT
-2404 TGGVVGYVGNEYKI
+2404 TGGVTGYVGNKYKI
-2418 LHTTFCGSQS
+2418 IHTAFRGTQS
-2428 GSATLEGS
+2428 AFATMDGS
-2436 SLAGGIVGEGAANG
+2436 SLAGGIVGESAADG
-2450 NIENCKVNYIKI
+2450 NIENCKVNYTKI
-2462 NSTKGTVGRIGGIV
+2462 NSTKGNVGSVGGIV
-2476 GYISKGTSSV
+2476 GNISGGTSSV
-2486 KNCTVEHFNANGNMV
+2486 KNCTVEHFNANGNMT
-2501 GGVAGYINDATVQV
+2501 GGVAGYINNATVQI

-2539 LAFFNTTNP
+2539 LAFFNQTKP

-2553 CQVNAVKVNA
+2553 CQVNAVIVNGT
-2563 ITYAGGLVANMNGDQ
+2563 TYAGGLVANMNGNQ
-2578 KNVLCLYDSA
+2578 SNMLYLFDST

-2605 LHGTVQGTNLLC
+2605 QHGTVYGTNLLC

-2622 SGEKG
+2622 RGEKG

-2634 YVGGKFKNVY
+2634 YVGRAFKNAY
-2644 LSGVSLQK
+2644 ISGVSLQK
-2652 GTGTTNLSDLCG
+2652 GAGTTYISDLCG
-2664 NSNQLKGKGYI
+2664 NSDQLKGKGYI

-2681 GTAMTAGSADSTAG
+2681 GAAMTAGSADSTAG

-2714 KSSLSVKKGYDYLLY
+2714 KSSLSVQKGYDYLFY
-2729 GDSASWTSENNA
+2729 GDSASWTSENKA

-2797 TSENAEKVIADYLDI
+2797 TSENAEKVIADYLDV
-2812 VTNGGYSEANKLKQV
+2812 VTNGGYSEANTLRQV
-2827 KAEAEVYSYD
+2827 TAGAEVYSYD
-2837 SAQKK
+2837 STQKK
-2842 FVYDSTE
+2842 FVYDSTA
-2849 AAALQIKNQ
+2849 AAALQIDTNNQ
-2858 DGSIVFQA
+2858 DGSIVFHA

-2881 VTFGKVEGHQ
+2881 VTFGTVAGHQ

-2931 ESFGNSVTAYLT
+2931 ESYGNSVTAYLT

-2953 ADYGWKNYVEAGGD
+2953 ADYGWKNYVEAGGN

-2974 QIIFAQDDP
+2974 QIIFAQDDDLP
-2983 VPVGT
+2983 AGT

-3002 YSYTTTDA
+3002 YSYTITDA
-3010 DVKMTKTTISLSS
+3010 DAKTKAISLSS
-3023 FTNPDG
+3023 FTNPDR

-3047 NAAGTFLETDKEGIP
+3047 NAAGTFLETDKEGMP

-3076 SVKIGE
+3076 TVKIGE
-3082 KYYRLAQSGETGGR
+3082 KYYRLAQSGETGGK
-3096 RYKVTIPEENLA
+3096 RYKVTIPEENLS

-3144 EIPYQINYELRGGGV
+3144 EIPYQINYELHGGGV
-3159 DKQENTASTYQIS
+3159 DSQENTASTYQIS
-3172 SGYQQKLQD
+3172 SGYQQKLKD
-3181 NSNLNQKELIEAYR
+3181 NSKLNQKELIEADR

-3206 FPKGQAYQIG
+3206 FPKEQAYQIG

-3223 IGSLQNWITENG
+3223 IGNLQNWITENG

-3259 DGDKR
+3259 NGDKR
-3264 TYYSDVQ
+3264 TYYSATQ
-3271 SGSMIKWS
+3271 SGSTIKWS
-3279 TGSARMPVT
+3279 TGSVRMPVT

-3326 NSGGDKTTGTFYV
+3326 NRGEDKTTGTFYV

-3377 QLSAEKSSLSYS
+3377 QLSTEKSSLSYS

-3428 GQNVD
+3428 GQNVE

-3450 EVRDLENTL
+3450 EMRDLENTL

-3475 SVAGRTEKYGAQIAG
+3475 SVAGRTEKYGAQIEG

-3551 FMQALQ
+3551 FMQAVQ

-3570 YYSNYKVVVEAEILD
+3570 SYSNYKVVVEAEILD

>member
-23 TFAGQSIVQVQTDTD
+23 TFAGQSIVRVQTDTD
-38 VSVFDTQQTTNVTN
+38 VSVSDVQQTTNVTN
-52 DEKSDIEINEKPENS
+52 SEKSDIEINEKPENS
-67 SNANNE
+67 SNADNE
-73 QVVETPKSDNSEEMK
+73 QAVETPKSDNSEEMK

-112 DSTEKDKTEEIKGT
+112 DSTEKDKTEETKGT
-126 ETVEAEEEVPTTE
+126 ETVEAEEEAPTTE
-139 QIETTET
+139 QIEATET
-146 TETLETAEEP
+146 TETTEEP
-156 ELALLALNAAE
+156 ELALFALNVNG
-167 YLDIAKC
+167 YLDIAER
-174 FGVKYNAVNKTVQ
+174 FGAKYNAEKKTVQ

-200 DPAIVADFTINI
+200 DPAIVANLTINI

-256 VNRTFFGGLRSDASI
+256 VNRTFFGGLRSDVSI

-281 DDSVPMLA
+281 DGSVPMLA

-312 ADTVKMGGLIG
+312 ANTVKMGGLIG

-337 LGSFVSYKNVAVD
+337 LGSFVSYKNVAVN
-350 VSNGNAGLICNTLES
+350 VANGNAGLICNTLES
-365 GAIRLKEGALPTTA
+365 GAIRLEARALPTTA

-400 LEFAIEN
+400 LELAIAD

-418 AGNAGGIAGV
+418 SGNAGGIAGV
-428 IDDGAAVILKSSFTL
+428 IEDGAAVILKSSFTL
-443 SNLNVTG
+443 SKLNVTG

-457 AGTTSNEAVQAEG
+457 AGTTSNDAVKAEG
-470 ASKLIMTAP
+470 DSKLTMTAP
-479 TVKAKGTGS
+479 TVKAKGVGS

-497 TVSNENVDAYPQY
+497 TVSNANVDAYPQY

-535 IFGTFKFNTD
+535 IFGTLQVNTN
-545 YTFDWNNKLFNA
+545 YKIDWTNNKLFEA

-569 VIGQVISDNRK
+569 VIGQVISDNIKR
-580 CKLILQNISLKSFYV
+580 KLILQNISLKSYYV
-595 KGGNRSNYQGGII
+595 KGEKRSNYQGGII

-623 NINVDADMPFAAST
+623 HIEVYADMPFAAST

-652 LKAVNLTVKT
+652 LKAVDLTVKT
-662 RDNANSDFAIWE
+662 KDTTNSDFAIWE

-714 AQDNALIYARGDGNG
+714 AQDSALIYARGDGNG
-729 NGWTFKRSATAYKVN
+729 KGWTFKRSATAYKVN

-758 GGTAVTG
+758 DGTAATG
-765 LSTDLVTIT
+765 LSTDLITIT
-774 DDHIVTMKV
+774 DDHIVTMKA
-783 PSAAYG
+783 PTAAYG

-802 LLAITWNSQGYFS
+802 LLAIAWNSQGYFS
-815 ADAGNINSQTWK
+815 ADAGNINSQTWEK
-827 NLFTKNIILA
+827 LFTKNITLA

-851 RDNRIGNDTTYS
+851 RDNRIGNDIMYS

-868 DGRGNTIIMA
+868 DGGGNTIIMA

-916 QAGGSIKDLVIK
+916 QAGGSIQNLVIK

-947 RTCGNIV
+947 RTCGTSV
-954 LVQNVKA
+954 LVQNVRA
-961 EETITLMQI
+961 EETITLIQA
-970 ADGKTTYIGGFFGE
+970 ADGKITYIGGFFGE
-984 NNVSMVTID
+984 NNVSTVTIN

-1004 NNVASGAGDNVHAG
+1004 NNVASGAGDDVHAG
-1018 GMIGTSRVNVTIDC
+1018 GLIGTSRVNVEIDC
-1032 NSAAVGGSITS
+1032 NSAAVGGRITS

-1063 VNIRDLS
+1063 INIGNLS
-1070 VDGLVIAAE
+1070 VDGLMIAAE

-1092 WNKVQVNFAINSTNS
+1092 WNNVQVNFATNPTNS
-1107 TNSAEYALKVKNN
+1107 TEYALKVKNN

-1141 RWTVNEKGINLSGA
+1141 RWTVKDKGINLSGA
-1155 QITAGNNKA
+1155 QITAGNGKA

-1186 YELSGISLS
+1186 YELSGISLT

-1211 AANIWKNGENGII
+1211 AANIMKNNENGIV

-1233 VNPGIECTTYVNRTT
+1233 VNTGTECTTYVNRTT
-1248 YGSGKNN
+1248 YGSGKTN

-1262 DLDKKIETV
+1262 DLDQKIETV
-1271 NATTKNGKID
+1271 KAATKDGWID
-1281 TREELLIWSVYLY
+1281 TPEELLIWSVCQY
-1294 ANNNLKSY
+1294 ATGNLKDY
-1302 FKVGDSGEV
+1302 FKFGDSGDV
-1311 KYSIGGSSEDKPAD
+1311 QYNIGGASAD
-1325 LNMKGL
+1325 SLAELDMQGL
-1331 SYYPINLSAEDVTV
+1331 SYYPINLSVGNVTV
-1345 ENAKITFDNETIEKA
+1345 QNANITFYNETIEKA
-1360 ESSNKS
+1360 ESNNSNKS
-1366 TVGSQDVHTQH
+1366 TVGNRDVHTQQ
-1377 YAMHSGLFHDQDNG
+1377 YAMHSGLFHNQDNG
-1391 EITVNVKNVTFSGSI
+1391 EMTVNVKNVTFSGSI
-1406 GKVADYDS
+1406 GKVADDAS

-1452 DKKAPMLL
+1452 DTKAPMLL
-1460 NQLGSYITV
+1460 NQLGSYVTV
-1469 SVDTVSAKNYASP
+1469 SVDTVSAKNYVSP
-1482 GQKAAASSLIGDV
+1482 GQKAASSLIGDV
-1495 GSGNGTQI
+1495 GSGDGTQI

-1514 KTMDKG
+1514 KTTDKG
-1520 GIFTKATL
+1520 GIFARATL

-1543 YNFYHKDDYAGNT
+1543 YNFYHKDDYAGST

-1569 DASDDTPAGTK
+1569 DASDDTFDGTK

-1630 LKINQRVSNLTNGCG
+1630 LKINQRVSNLTEGCG

-1737 AYYDIQGEADT
+1737 AYYDIQGEAGT
-1748 AGGYE
+1748 AGGHE

-1764 TVYPFRGVITSSNG
+1764 SVYPFRGVITSSSRAI
-1778 TTVKLLGSETANGFI
+1778 VKLLGSETANGFI

-1807 YQTQDGKGKALAYQ
+1807 YQTQDGNGKVLAYQ

-1869 VGGFVGSVCGGGV
+1869 VGGYVGSVCGGGV

-1887 TGKSGLA
+1887 KGKSGLTDA
-1894 DNMISSGSVAEN
+1894 MIKEGGSVAEN
-1906 ATDSLYVNP
+1906 ATASLYVNP

-1923 FAFSEGCEVANTNKN
+1923 FAFSEECEVANTNKN
-1938 YKINKLDTKDIR
+1938 YKINQLDTTDTG

-1971 DAQGL
+1971 NAQGL

-1986 AAAGSSDGGSS
+1986 AAAGSSAGGSS
-1997 SSYGGTYA
+1997 SSNGGTYA
-2005 YWGVSY
+2005 YWGTPY

-2016 SKDTTYKL
+2016 SKDTTYNL
-2024 GNGIYGKVRNASYD
+2024 GNGIYGKVRNAAYD
-2038 HIGDPDRAVS
+2038 CIGDPASAAS
-2048 DFEKAKKDDQTAP
+2048 DFERAKKDDQTAP
-2061 GCSSNQSGKN
+2061 GCSNNQSGKN
-2071 AETLN
+2071 AETLDR
-2076 GDITNAP
+2076 DITNAP

-2098 GCDRSVGF
+2098 GYDRSVGF
-2106 VMNSQANYNMKG
+2106 VMNSQADYDMRG

-2136 GQKANKD
+2136 GQNANKD
-2143 RIVPWV
+2143 RVIPWV

-2159 EVDMSVKEYGQDD
+2159 KVDMSVKEYGQDD

-2192 KGANVLEKL
+2192 NGANVLENL

-2210 QYYDETGA
+2210 RYYDENGA

-2250 DTNNASYKF
+2250 DSNNASYKF

-2309 TYSRLTVNGRC
+2309 TYSGLTVNGRC

-2346 HVVDGTQPSTVKASG
+2346 HVVDGTTTSTVKASG
-2361 LWYGKEKS
+2361 LWYGKS
-2369 YAGGIFGDVRTKFY
+2369 YEGGIFGDVRTKFY

-2392 VLEHTTVSSENA
+2392 VLEHTVVSSENM

-2428 GSATLEGS
+2428 GSATIEGS
-2436 SLAGGIVGEGAANG
+2436 SLAGGIVGESAANG

-2486 KNCTVEHFNANGNMV
+2486 KKCTVEHFNANGNMV
-2501 GGVAGYINDATVQV
+2501 GGVAGYINDATVQIL
-2515 FGCKVLGET
+2515 GCKVFGET

-2563 ITYAGGLVANMNGDQ
+2563 TTYAGGLVANMNGNQ
-2578 KNVLCLYDSA
+2578 SNMLYLFDSA

-2605 LHGTVQGTNLLC
+2605 QHGTVQGTNLLC

-2622 SGEKG
+2622 RGEKG

-2634 YVGGKFKNVY
+2634 YVGRAFKNAY
-2644 LSGVSLQK
+2644 ISGVSLQK

-2664 NSNQLKGKGYI
+2664 NSKQLDGKGYI

-2681 GTAMTAGSADSTAG
+2681 GAAMTAGSADSTAG
-2695 TEKDLLGV
+2695 TEKDPLGV

-2714 KSSLSVKKGYDYLLY
+2714 KSSLSVQKGYNYLLY
-2729 GDSASWTSENNA
+2729 GDSASWTSEDQA
-2741 FTLKAEKIWNE
+2741 FTLKAEKIWKDH
-2752 RTSASNTKYVYSK
+2752 TSAGNTKYVYSK
-2765 TGVSEFNFSENVST
+2765 IDVSEFNFSENVST
-2779 YNDMQPEH
+2779 YNNMQPEH
-2787 ADTDFPVLLV
+2787 VDTNFPVLIV
-2797 TSENAEKVIADYLDI
+2797 TAKNADSVIKDYLDI
-2812 VTNGGYSEANKLKQV
+2812 VTNGGYSEANALKQIT
-2827 KAEAEVYSYD
+2827 AGAEVYSYD
-2837 SAQKK
+2837 STQKK

-2931 ESFGNSVTAYLT
+2931 ESYGNSVTAYLT

-2995 QDNNRRM
+2995 QNNNRRM

-3010 DVKMTKTTISLSS
+3010 DAKMTKTTISLSS

-3029 KAFASRSIGEVM
+3029 TAFASRSIGEVM

-3047 NAAGTFLETDKEGIP
+3047 NAAGTFLETDKEGMP

-3076 SVKIGE
+3076 TVKIGE
-3082 KYYRLAQSGETGGR
+3082 KYYRMAQSGETGGK
-3096 RYKVTIPEENLA
+3096 RYKVTIPEENLS

-3144 EIPYQINYELRGGGV
+3144 EIPYQINCELRGGGV

-3172 SGYQQKLQD
+3172 SGYQQKLKD
-3181 NSNLNQKELIEAYR
+3181 NSNLNQKELIEADR

-3247 TEGQVHFYIYTV
+3247 TKGQVHFYIYTV

-3264 TYYSDVQ
+3264 TYYSAVQ
-3271 SGSMIKWS
+3271 SDSTIKWS
-3279 TGSARMPVT
+3279 TGSAKTPVT
-3288 ADGYLWTS
+3288 VDGYLWTS

-3316 LQGVRDSILQ
+3316 LQGVRDSIRQ
-3326 NSGGDKTTGTFYV
+3326 NSGGDKTTGIFYV
-3339 EAVLD
+3339 EAELY
-3344 AELPSVGLD
+3344 AELPSVGLE

-3389 NMKKTLQGDT
+3389 NMKKALQGDT

-3433 ASKEH
+3433 ASKKH

-3450 EVRDLENTL
+3450 EMRDLESTL
-3459 LQSGGV
+3459 LQSGGI

-3475 SVAGRTEKYGAQIAG
+3475 SAAGRTEKYGEQIAG
-3490 ESIDAEGSILN
+3490 ESTDAEGNILN
-3501 DADQYL
+3501 KADEYL

-3551 FMQALQ
+3551 FMQAVQ

-3562 NNIESAKH
+3562 NNIESARH